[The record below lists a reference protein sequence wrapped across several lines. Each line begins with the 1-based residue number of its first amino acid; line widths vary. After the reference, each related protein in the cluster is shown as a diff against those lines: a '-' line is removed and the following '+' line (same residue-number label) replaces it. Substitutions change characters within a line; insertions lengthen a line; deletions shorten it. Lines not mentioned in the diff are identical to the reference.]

1 MSYLREFYFIH
12 QYAVRDIKR
21 SFKSLWII
29 FITLFISL
37 FLLSSIFSIKTSLN
51 YEIEINSK
59 ELLGGDLEI
68 SSGINPLSEEIIKKI
83 SESGQLSQTVKF
95 HTMVSREDKG
105 SIFTDIRAIDKFYPL
120 YGSIQTN
127 PKESS
132 QTLFLGSSNP
142 GILINENIQN
152 QFGLEV
158 GDNVTILNK
167 KFTVQ
172 GIILSVPNLDGAM
185 IFGEFAIIS
194 KNEFE
199 KFNLTSAGSFLDY
212 DYRLK
217 MNDNEN
223 TQSQIQKIKSFI
235 NNDKTI
241 KIRTPKD
248 GSQNLRR
255 AINNFS
261 HFLSLVSVSAML
273 IAGIGISNTFLSF
286 INKKSLSIAIQKSLG
301 FFSRTIKLI
310 YFYEIL
316 LILFITSI
324 LSYLLGLLSPIIA
337 NIFIP
342 ASFNIDLQF
351 TLSFLDYFNLLFI
364 GLLVVLIFS
373 IPTLYSINLIKAT
386 SLFRN
391 VFQQINLFFSFSN
404 ILLIIILSVLLIVYF
419 IFQTDEKIYTFF
431 YFISFFAS
439 ILVFFITSFFLI
451 FIFRNFFN
459 YPSNSFKIAKRNI
472 AAKKSLA
479 PIITISLGIGLTLL
493 LTLSFVAN
501 NLKREIAESIPNIA
515 PDIFFVSVNKDD
527 KERLALF
534 ITTLDQNAI
543 VEFQPVISASFVSLN
558 SIPIDT
564 IIQPNNN
571 SAWVIEGDRRIS
583 WYNNP
588 QTTANPIT
596 KGEWWTKNDSDK
608 LFISI
613 DSKIASDFRIKI
625 NDQITLNI
633 LGREIVGTVKN
644 FRKVDYRDLSI
655 NFAIII
661 NDSFADELPYE
672 YIGTL
677 SSNLS
682 INEIQS
688 KILKQFPNI
697 SIIKIG
703 NILSKVTIL
712 LNKILIAIISISL
725 VVVGIGLIVI
735 ISAILVQTNL
745 RTYQNLIYKIL
756 GINFST
762 LVKAVCL
769 EFLFIYLSILFFAIV
784 IAALGSYY
792 IVENIFRLE
801 WIFDLDLTLTLTMV
815 TGIITFILILITNK
829 NTFNPPIYPLIR
841 NE

>member
-37 FLLSSIFSIKTSLN
+37 FLLSSIFTIKKSLN
-51 YEIEINSK
+51 YEIETNSK

-68 SSGINPLSEEIIKKI
+68 SSGIHPLSEEIIEKI

-105 SIFTDIRAIDKFYPL
+105 SIFTDIRAIDKYYPL

-127 PKESS
+127 PKGSS

-142 GILINENIQN
+142 SILINENIQN
-152 QFGLEV
+152 QFELEV
-158 GDNVTILNK
+158 GDNITILNK

-185 IFGEFAIIS
+185 IYGEFALIS
-194 KNEFE
+194 KSEFE

-217 MNDNEN
+217 IKNNEN
-223 TQSQIQKIKSFI
+223 TQPQIEKIKSFI
-235 NNDKTI
+235 NDDKTI
-241 KIRTPKD
+241 KIRTPRD

-255 AINNFS
+255 AINNFF
-261 HFLSLVSVSAML
+261 HFLSLVSVSAMF

-286 INKKSLSIAIQKSLG
+286 INKKILSIAIQKSLG
-301 FFSRTIKLI
+301 FFSRTIQLI

-342 ASFNIDLQF
+342 ASLNIDLQF

-391 VFQQINLFFSFSN
+391 VFQQINLFFSFGN
-404 ILLIIILSVLLIVYF
+404 ILFLIILSALLIVYF

-439 ILVFFITSFFLI
+439 ILVFFIASFFLI
-451 FIFRNFFN
+451 FIFRHFFN

-479 PIITISLGIGLTLL
+479 PIITISLGIGFTLL
-493 LTLSFVAN
+493 LMLSFVAS
-501 NLKREIAESIPNIA
+501 NLKREIAESIPDIA

-558 SIPIDT
+558 SVPIDT

-583 WYNNP
+583 WYDNP
-588 QTTANPIT
+588 QTANPIT
-596 KGEWWTKNDSDK
+596 KGEWWAKNDSEE

-661 NDSFADELPYE
+661 NNSFADKLPYE

-697 SIIKIG
+697 SVIKIG
-703 NILSKVTIL
+703 NILSKVSII
-712 LNKILIAIISISL
+712 LNKILIAVTSISL
-725 VVVGIGLIVI
+725 VIVAIGLIVI

-762 LVKAVCL
+762 LVKAACL
-769 EFLFIYLSILFFAIV
+769 EFLFIYLSIIFFAIT

-829 NTFNPPIYPLIR
+829 NTFNPPVYPLIR

>member
-21 SFKSLWII
+21 NFKSLWII

-37 FLLSSIFSIKTSLN
+37 FLLSSIFTIKKSLN
-51 YEIEINSK
+51 YEIETNSK

-68 SSGINPLSEEIIKKI
+68 SSGIHPLSEEIIEKI

-105 SIFTDIRAIDKFYPL
+105 SIFTDIRAIDKYYPL

-127 PKESS
+127 PKGSS

-142 GILINENIQN
+142 SILINENIQN
-152 QFGLEV
+152 QFELEV
-158 GDNVTILNK
+158 GDNITILNK

-185 IFGEFAIIS
+185 IYGEFALIS
-194 KNEFE
+194 KSEFE

-217 MNDNEN
+217 IKNNEN
-223 TQSQIQKIKSFI
+223 TQPQIEKIKSFI
-235 NNDKTI
+235 NDDKTI
-241 KIRTPKD
+241 KIRTPRD

-255 AINNFS
+255 AINNFF
-261 HFLSLVSVSAML
+261 HFLSLVSVSAMF

-286 INKKSLSIAIQKSLG
+286 INKKILSIAIQKSLG
-301 FFSRTIKLI
+301 FFSRTIQLI

-316 LILFITSI
+316 LILFSTSI

-342 ASFNIDLQF
+342 ASLNIDLQF

-373 IPTLYSINLIKAT
+373 IPTLHSINLIKAT

-391 VFQQINLFFSFSN
+391 VFQQINLFFSFGN
-404 ILLIIILSVLLIVYF
+404 ILFLIILSVLFIVYF

-439 ILVFFITSFFLI
+439 ILVFFIVSFFLI
-451 FIFRNFFN
+451 FIFRHFFN

-479 PIITISLGIGLTLL
+479 PIITISLGIGFTLL
-493 LTLSFVAN
+493 LMLSFVAS
-501 NLKREIAESIPNIA
+501 NLKREIAESIPDIA

-558 SIPIDT
+558 SVPIDT

-571 SAWVIEGDRRIS
+571 SAWAIEGDRRIS
-583 WYNNP
+583 WYDNP
-588 QTTANPIT
+588 QTANSIT
-596 KGEWWTKNDSDK
+596 KGEWWTKNDSEE

-661 NDSFADELPYE
+661 NDSFVDKLPYE

-697 SIIKIG
+697 SVIKIG
-703 NILSKVTIL
+703 NILSKISII
-712 LNKILIAIISISL
+712 LNKILIAVTSISL
-725 VVVGIGLIVI
+725 VIVAIGLIVI

-762 LVKAVCL
+762 LVKAACL
-769 EFLFIYLSILFFAIV
+769 EFLFIYLSIIFFAIT

-801 WIFDLDLTLTLTMV
+801 WIFDLNLTLTFTMV

-829 NTFNPPIYPLIR
+829 NTFNPPVYPLIR

>member
-1 MSYLREFYFIH
+1 
-12 QYAVRDIKR
+12 
-21 SFKSLWII
+21 
-29 FITLFISL
+29 
-37 FLLSSIFSIKTSLN
+37 LN
-51 YEIEINSK
+51 YEITTNSK
-59 ELLGGDLEI
+59 ELLGGDIEI
-68 SSGINPLSEEIIKKI
+68 SSGIRPLSEKVIEKI
-83 SESGQLSQTVKF
+83 SQSGQLSQTVNF
-95 HTMVSREDKG
+95 HTMLSKENKG
-105 SIFTDIRAIDKFYPL
+105 SIFTDIRAIDKYYPL

-127 PKESS
+127 PKGSF
-132 QTLFLGSSNP
+132 QTLFLGGSNP
-142 GILINENIQN
+142 SILINENIQN
-152 QFGLEV
+152 QFELEI
-158 GDNVTILNK
+158 GDNITILNK

-185 IFGEFAIIS
+185 IFGEFALIS

-199 KFNLTSAGSFLDY
+199 NFNLTSAGSFLDY
-212 DYRLK
+212 DYHLK
-217 MNDNEN
+217 IKNNQPYIE
-223 TQSQIQKIKSFI
+223 KIKSFI
-235 NNDKTI
+235 NDDKTI
-241 KIRTPKD
+241 KIRTPRD
-248 GSQNLRR
+248 GSQNLSRF
-255 AINNFS
+255 INNFF
-261 HFLSLVSVSAML
+261 HFLSLVSVSAMF

-286 INKKSLSIAIQKSLG
+286 INKKILSIAVQKSLG
-301 FFSRTIKLI
+301 FFSRTIQLI

-316 LILFITSI
+316 LILFSTSI
-324 LSYLLGLLSPIIA
+324 LAYLLGLLSPMIA

-342 ASFNIDLQF
+342 ASLNIDLQF
-351 TLSFLDYFNLLFI
+351 TLSFIDYFNLLFI
-364 GLLVVLIFS
+364 GFLVVLIFS
-373 IPTLYSINLIKAT
+373 TPTLHSINSIKAT

-391 VFQQINLFFSFSN
+391 VFQQINFFFSFKST
-404 ILLIIILSVLLIVYF
+404 LFLIILSVLFIIYF

-439 ILVFFITSFFLI
+439 ILIFFIVSFFLI
-451 FIFRNFFN
+451 FTFRHFFN

-479 PIITISLGIGLTLL
+479 PIITISLGIGFTLL
-493 LTLSFVAN
+493 LMLSFVSS
-501 NLKREIAESIPNIA
+501 NLKREIAESIPDIA

-534 ITTLDQNAI
+534 ITTLDQNAV

-558 SIPIDT
+558 SVPIDT
-564 IIQPNNN
+564 IIQSSNN

-583 WYNNP
+583 WYDNP
-588 QTTANPIT
+588 QTANPIT
-596 KGEWWTKNDSDK
+596 KGEWWTKNNSEE

-661 NDSFADELPYE
+661 NNSFADKLPYE

-697 SIIKIG
+697 SVIKID
-703 NILSKVTIL
+703 NILSKISII
-712 LNKILIAIISISL
+712 LNKILIAVTSISL
-725 VVVGIGLIVI
+725 VVVAIGLIVI

-745 RTYQNLIYKIL
+745 RIYQNLIYKIL

-762 LVKAVCL
+762 LVKAACL
-769 EFLFIYLSILFFAIV
+769 EFLFIYLSIIFFAII

-801 WIFDLDLTLTLTMV
+801 WIFDLSLTLTFTMV

-829 NTFNPPIYPLIR
+829 NTFNPPVYSLIR

>member
-1 MSYLREFYFIH
+1 M
-12 QYAVRDIKR
+12 
-21 SFKSLWII
+21 
-29 FITLFISL
+29 
-37 FLLSSIFSIKTSLN
+37 
-51 YEIEINSK
+51 
-59 ELLGGDLEI
+59 
-68 SSGINPLSEEIIKKI
+68 
-83 SESGQLSQTVKF
+83 
-95 HTMVSREDKG
+95 
-105 SIFTDIRAIDKFYPL
+105 
-120 YGSIQTN
+120 
-127 PKESS
+127 
-132 QTLFLGSSNP
+132 
-142 GILINENIQN
+142 
-152 QFGLEV
+152 
-158 GDNVTILNK
+158 
-167 KFTVQ
+167 Q

-185 IFGEFAIIS
+185 IFGEFALIS
-194 KNEFE
+194 KSEFE

-217 MNDNEN
+217 IKNNEN
-223 TQSQIQKIKSFI
+223 TQPQIEKIKSFI
-235 NNDKTI
+235 NDDKTI
-241 KIRTPKD
+241 KIRTPRD

-255 AINNFS
+255 AINNFF
-261 HFLSLVSVSAML
+261 HFLSLVSVSAMF

-286 INKKSLSIAIQKSLG
+286 INKKILSIAIQKSLG
-301 FFSRTIKLI
+301 FFSRTIQLI

-342 ASFNIDLQF
+342 ASLNIDLQF
-351 TLSFLDYFNLLFI
+351 TLSFLDYFNLFFI

-391 VFQQINLFFSFSN
+391 VFQQINLFFSFGN
-404 ILLIIILSVLLIVYF
+404 ILFLIILSALLIVYF

-451 FIFRNFFN
+451 FIFRHFFN

-479 PIITISLGIGLTLL
+479 PIITISLGIGFTLL
-493 LTLSFVAN
+493 LMLSFVAS
-501 NLKREIAESIPNIA
+501 NLKREIAESIPDIA

-527 KERLALF
+527 KERLTLF

-558 SIPIDT
+558 SVPIDT

-583 WYNNP
+583 WYDNP
-588 QTTANPIT
+588 QTANPIT
-596 KGEWWTKNDSDK
+596 KGEWWAKNDSEK

-661 NDSFADELPYE
+661 NNSFADKLPYE

-697 SIIKIG
+697 SVIKIG
-703 NILSKVTIL
+703 NILSKVSII
-712 LNKILIAIISISL
+712 LNKILIAVTSISL
-725 VVVGIGLIVI
+725 VIVAIGLIVI

-769 EFLFIYLSILFFAIV
+769 EFLFIYLSILFFAIA

-792 IVENIFRLE
+792 IVENIFQLE

-829 NTFNPPIYPLIR
+829 NTFNPHVYPLIR

>member
-1 MSYLREFYFIH
+1 MFHLREFYFIH

-21 SFKSLWII
+21 NFKSLWII

-37 FLLSSIFSIKTSLN
+37 FLLSSIFTIKKSLN
-51 YEIEINSK
+51 YEIETNSK

-68 SSGINPLSEEIIKKI
+68 SSGIHPLSEEIIEKI

-105 SIFTDIRAIDKFYPL
+105 SIFTDIRAIDKYYPL

-127 PKESS
+127 PKGSS

-142 GILINENIQN
+142 SILINENIQN
-152 QFGLEV
+152 QFELEV
-158 GDNVTILNK
+158 GDNITILNK

-185 IFGEFAIIS
+185 IYGEFALIS
-194 KNEFE
+194 KSEFE

-217 MNDNEN
+217 IKNNEN
-223 TQSQIQKIKSFI
+223 TQPQIKKIKSFI
-235 NNDKTI
+235 NDDKTI
-241 KIRTPKD
+241 KIRTPRD

-255 AINNFS
+255 AINNFF
-261 HFLSLVSVSAML
+261 HFLSLVSVSAMF

-286 INKKSLSIAIQKSLG
+286 INKKILSIAIQKSLG
-301 FFSRTIKLI
+301 FFSRTIQLI

-316 LILFITSI
+316 LILFSTSI

-342 ASFNIDLQF
+342 ASLNIDLQF

-373 IPTLYSINLIKAT
+373 IPTLHSINLIKAT

-391 VFQQINLFFSFSN
+391 VFQQINLFFSFGN
-404 ILLIIILSVLLIVYF
+404 ILFLIILSVLFIVYF

-439 ILVFFITSFFLI
+439 ILVFFIASFFLI
-451 FIFRNFFN
+451 FIFRHFFN

-479 PIITISLGIGLTLL
+479 PIITISLGIGFTLL
-493 LTLSFVAN
+493 LMLSFVAS
-501 NLKREIAESIPNIA
+501 NLKREIAESIPDIA

-558 SIPIDT
+558 SVPIDT

-571 SAWVIEGDRRIS
+571 SAWAIEGDRRIS
-583 WYNNP
+583 WYDNP
-588 QTTANPIT
+588 QTANSIT
-596 KGEWWTKNDSDK
+596 KGEWWTKNDSEE

-661 NDSFADELPYE
+661 NDSFVDKLPYE

-697 SIIKIG
+697 SVIKIG
-703 NILSKVTIL
+703 NILSKISII
-712 LNKILIAIISISL
+712 LNKILIAVTSISL
-725 VVVGIGLIVI
+725 VIVAIGLIVI

-756 GINFST
+756 GINLST
-762 LVKAVCL
+762 LVKAACL
-769 EFLFIYLSILFFAIV
+769 EVLFIYLSIIFFAII

-801 WIFDLDLTLTLTMV
+801 WIFDLNLTLTFTMV

-829 NTFNPPIYPLIR
+829 NTFNPPVYPLIR

>member
-21 SFKSLWII
+21 NFKSLWII

-37 FLLSSIFSIKTSLN
+37 FLLSSIFTIKKSLN
-51 YEIEINSK
+51 YEIETNSK

-68 SSGINPLSEEIIKKI
+68 SSGIHPLSEEIIEKI

-105 SIFTDIRAIDKFYPL
+105 SIFTDIRAIDKYYPL

-127 PKESS
+127 PKGSS

-142 GILINENIQN
+142 SILINENIQN
-152 QFGLEV
+152 QFELEV
-158 GDNVTILNK
+158 GDNITILNK

-185 IFGEFAIIS
+185 IYGEFALIS
-194 KNEFE
+194 KSEFE

-217 MNDNEN
+217 IKNNEN
-223 TQSQIQKIKSFI
+223 TQPQIEKIKSFI
-235 NNDKTI
+235 NDDKTI
-241 KIRTPKD
+241 KIRTPRD

-255 AINNFS
+255 AINNFF
-261 HFLSLVSVSAML
+261 HFLSLVSVSAMF

-286 INKKSLSIAIQKSLG
+286 INKKILSIAIQKSLG
-301 FFSRTIKLI
+301 FFSRTIQLI

-342 ASFNIDLQF
+342 ASLNIDLQF

-391 VFQQINLFFSFSN
+391 VFQQINLFFSFGN
-404 ILLIIILSVLLIVYF
+404 ILFLIILSVLFIVYF

-439 ILVFFITSFFLI
+439 ILVFFIASFFLI
-451 FIFRNFFN
+451 FIFRHFFN

-479 PIITISLGIGLTLL
+479 PIITISLGIGFTLL
-493 LTLSFVAN
+493 LMLSFVAS
-501 NLKREIAESIPNIA
+501 NLKREIAESIPDIA

-558 SIPIDT
+558 SVPIDT

-583 WYNNP
+583 WYDNP
-588 QTTANPIT
+588 QTANPIT
-596 KGEWWTKNDSDK
+596 KGEWWTKNDSEE

-661 NDSFADELPYE
+661 NDSFVDKLPYE

-697 SIIKIG
+697 SVIKIG
-703 NILSKVTIL
+703 NILSKVSII
-712 LNKILIAIISISL
+712 LNKILIAVTSISL
-725 VVVGIGLIVI
+725 VIVAIGLIVI

-762 LVKAVCL
+762 LVKAACL
-769 EFLFIYLSILFFAIV
+769 EFLFIYLSIIFFAIT

-801 WIFDLDLTLTLTMV
+801 WIFDLNLTLTFTMV

-829 NTFNPPIYPLIR
+829 NTFNPPVYPLIR

>member
-21 SFKSLWII
+21 NFKSLWII

-37 FLLSSIFSIKTSLN
+37 FLLSSIFTIKKSLN
-51 YEIEINSK
+51 YEIETNSK

-68 SSGINPLSEEIIKKI
+68 SSGIHPLSEEIIEKI

-105 SIFTDIRAIDKFYPL
+105 SIFTDIRAIDKYYPL

-127 PKESS
+127 PKGSS

-142 GILINENIQN
+142 SILINENIQN
-152 QFGLEV
+152 QFELEV
-158 GDNVTILNK
+158 GDNITILNK

-185 IFGEFAIIS
+185 IYGEFALIS
-194 KNEFE
+194 KSEFE

-217 MNDNEN
+217 IKNNEN
-223 TQSQIQKIKSFI
+223 TQPQIEKIKSFI
-235 NNDKTI
+235 NDDKTI
-241 KIRTPKD
+241 KIRTPRD

-255 AINNFS
+255 AINNFF
-261 HFLSLVSVSAML
+261 HFLSLVSVSAMF

-286 INKKSLSIAIQKSLG
+286 INKKILSIAIQKSLG
-301 FFSRTIKLI
+301 FFSRTIQLI

-342 ASFNIDLQF
+342 ASLNIDLQF

-439 ILVFFITSFFLI
+439 ILVFFIASFFLI
-451 FIFRNFFN
+451 FIFRHFFN

-479 PIITISLGIGLTLL
+479 PIITISLGIGFTLL
-493 LTLSFVAN
+493 LMLSFVAS
-501 NLKREIAESIPNIA
+501 NLKREIAESIPDIA

-558 SIPIDT
+558 SVPIDT

-571 SAWVIEGDRRIS
+571 SAWAIEGDRRIS
-583 WYNNP
+583 WYDNP
-588 QTTANPIT
+588 QTANSIT
-596 KGEWWTKNDSDK
+596 KGEWWTKNDSEE

-661 NDSFADELPYE
+661 NDSFVDKLPYE

-697 SIIKIG
+697 SVIKIG
-703 NILSKVTIL
+703 NILSKISII
-712 LNKILIAIISISL
+712 LNKILIAVTSISL
-725 VVVGIGLIVI
+725 VIVAIGLIVI

-762 LVKAVCL
+762 LVKAACL
-769 EFLFIYLSILFFAIV
+769 EFLFIYLSIIFFAIT

-829 NTFNPPIYPLIR
+829 NTFNPPVYPLIR

>member
-21 SFKSLWII
+21 NFKSLWII

-37 FLLSSIFSIKTSLN
+37 FLLSSIFTIKKSLN
-51 YEIEINSK
+51 YEIETNSK

-68 SSGINPLSEEIIKKI
+68 SSGIHPLSEEIIEKI

-105 SIFTDIRAIDKFYPL
+105 SIFTDIRAIDKYYPL

-127 PKESS
+127 PKGSS

-142 GILINENIQN
+142 SILINENIQN
-152 QFGLEV
+152 QFELEV
-158 GDNVTILNK
+158 GDNITILNK

-185 IFGEFAIIS
+185 IYGEFALIS
-194 KNEFE
+194 KSEFE

-217 MNDNEN
+217 IKNNEN
-223 TQSQIQKIKSFI
+223 TQPQIEKIKSFI
-235 NNDKTI
+235 NDDKTI
-241 KIRTPKD
+241 KIRTPRD

-255 AINNFS
+255 AINNFF
-261 HFLSLVSVSAML
+261 HFLSLVSVSAMF

-286 INKKSLSIAIQKSLG
+286 INKKILSIAIQKSLG
-301 FFSRTIKLI
+301 FFSRTIQLI

-324 LSYLLGLLSPIIA
+324 LSYSLGLLSPIIA

-342 ASFNIDLQF
+342 ASLNIDLQF

-391 VFQQINLFFSFSN
+391 VFQQINLFFSFGN
-404 ILLIIILSVLLIVYF
+404 ILFLIILSVLFIVYF

-439 ILVFFITSFFLI
+439 ILVFFIVSFFLI
-451 FIFRNFFN
+451 FIFRHFFN

-479 PIITISLGIGLTLL
+479 PIITISLGIGFTLL
-493 LTLSFVAN
+493 LMLSFVAS
-501 NLKREIAESIPNIA
+501 NLKREIAESIPDIA

-558 SIPIDT
+558 SVPIDT

-571 SAWVIEGDRRIS
+571 SAWAIEGDRRIS
-583 WYNNP
+583 WYDNP
-588 QTTANPIT
+588 QTANSIT
-596 KGEWWTKNDSDK
+596 KGEWWTKNDSEE

-661 NDSFADELPYE
+661 NDSFADKLPYE

-697 SIIKIG
+697 SVIKIG
-703 NILSKVTIL
+703 NILSKISII
-712 LNKILIAIISISL
+712 LNKILIAVTSISL
-725 VVVGIGLIVI
+725 VIVAIGLIVI

-762 LVKAVCL
+762 LVKAACL
-769 EFLFIYLSILFFAIV
+769 EFLFIYLSIIFFAIT

-801 WIFDLDLTLTLTMV
+801 WIFDLNLTLTFTMV

-829 NTFNPPIYPLIR
+829 NTFNPPVYPLIR

>member
-1 MSYLREFYFIH
+1 MFYLREFYFIH
-12 QYAVRDIKR
+12 HYAVRDIKR
-21 SFKSLWII
+21 NFKSLWII

-37 FLLSSIFSIKTSLN
+37 FLLSSIFTIKKSLN
-51 YEIEINSK
+51 YEIETNSK

-68 SSGINPLSEEIIKKI
+68 SSGIHPLSEEIIEKI

-105 SIFTDIRAIDKFYPL
+105 SIFTDVRAIDKYYPL

-127 PKESS
+127 PNESS

-142 GILINENIQN
+142 SILINENIQN
-152 QFGLEV
+152 QFELEV
-158 GDNVTILNK
+158 GDNITILNK

-185 IFGEFAIIS
+185 IYGEFALIS
-194 KNEFE
+194 KSEFE

-217 MNDNEN
+217 IKNNEN
-223 TQSQIQKIKSFI
+223 TQPQIEKIKSLI
-235 NNDKTI
+235 NDDKTI
-241 KIRTPKD
+241 KIRTPRD

-255 AINNFS
+255 TINNFF
-261 HFLSLVSVSAML
+261 HFLSLVSVSAMF
-273 IAGIGISNTFLSF
+273 IAGVGISNTFLSF
-286 INKKSLSIAIQKSLG
+286 VNKKFLSIAIQKSLG
-301 FFSRTIKLI
+301 FFSRTIQLI

-316 LILFITSI
+316 LILFSTSI

-342 ASFNIDLQF
+342 ASLNIDLQF

-391 VFQQINLFFSFSN
+391 VFQQINLFFSFGN
-404 ILLIIILSVLLIVYF
+404 ILFLIILSVLFIVYF

-439 ILVFFITSFFLI
+439 ILVFFIVSFFLI
-451 FIFRNFFN
+451 FIFRHFFN

-479 PIITISLGIGLTLL
+479 PIITISLGVGFTLL
-493 LTLSFVAN
+493 LMLSLVSS
-501 NLKREIAESIPNIA
+501 NLKREIAESIPDIA
-515 PDIFFVSVNKDD
+515 PDIFFVSINKDD

-558 SIPIDT
+558 SVPIDT

-571 SAWVIEGDRRIS
+571 SAWAIEGDRRIS
-583 WYNNP
+583 WYDNP
-588 QTTANPIT
+588 QTTNSIT
-596 KGEWWTKNDSDK
+596 QGEWWTKNDSEE

-661 NDSFADELPYE
+661 NDSFVDKLPYE

-697 SIIKIG
+697 SVIKIG
-703 NILSKVTIL
+703 NILSKISII
-712 LNKILIAIISISL
+712 LNKILIAVTSISL
-725 VVVGIGLIVI
+725 VIVAIGLIVI

-762 LVKAVCL
+762 LVKAACL
-769 EFLFIYLSILFFAIV
+769 EFLFIYLSIIFFAIT

-801 WIFDLDLTLTLTMV
+801 WIFDLNLTLTFTMA

-829 NTFNPPIYPLIR
+829 NTFNPPVYPLIR

>member
-21 SFKSLWII
+21 NFKSLWII

-37 FLLSSIFSIKTSLN
+37 FLLSSIFTIKKSLN
-51 YEIEINSK
+51 YEIETNSK

-68 SSGINPLSEEIIKKI
+68 SSGIHPLSEEIIEKI

-105 SIFTDIRAIDKFYPL
+105 SIFTDIRAIDKYYPL

-127 PKESS
+127 PKGSS

-142 GILINENIQN
+142 SILINENIQN
-152 QFGLEV
+152 QFELEV
-158 GDNVTILNK
+158 GDNITILNK

-185 IFGEFAIIS
+185 IYGEFALIS
-194 KNEFE
+194 KSEFE

-217 MNDNEN
+217 IKNNEN
-223 TQSQIQKIKSFI
+223 TQPQIEKIKSFI
-235 NNDKTI
+235 NDDKTI
-241 KIRTPKD
+241 KIRTPRD

-255 AINNFS
+255 AINNFF
-261 HFLSLVSVSAML
+261 HFLSLVSVSAMF

-286 INKKSLSIAIQKSLG
+286 INKKILSIAIQKSLG
-301 FFSRTIKLI
+301 FFSRTIQLI

-391 VFQQINLFFSFSN
+391 VFQQINLFFSFGN
-404 ILLIIILSVLLIVYF
+404 ILFLIILSALLIVYF

-439 ILVFFITSFFLI
+439 ILVFFIVSFFLI
-451 FIFRNFFN
+451 FIFRHFFN

-479 PIITISLGIGLTLL
+479 PIITISLGIGFTLL
-493 LTLSFVAN
+493 LMLSFVAS
-501 NLKREIAESIPNIA
+501 NLKREIAESIPDIA

-558 SIPIDT
+558 SVPIDT

-583 WYNNP
+583 WYDNP
-588 QTTANPIT
+588 QTANPIT
-596 KGEWWTKNDSDK
+596 KGEWWTKNDSEE

-661 NDSFADELPYE
+661 NNSFVDKLPYE

-697 SIIKIG
+697 SVIKIG
-703 NILSKVTIL
+703 NILSKISII
-712 LNKILIAIISISL
+712 LNKILIAVTSISL
-725 VVVGIGLIVI
+725 VIVAIGLIVI

-762 LVKAVCL
+762 LVKAACL
-769 EFLFIYLSILFFAIV
+769 EFLFIYLSIIFFAIT

-829 NTFNPPIYPLIR
+829 NTFNPPVYPLIR

>member
-1 MSYLREFYFIH
+1 MFYLREFYFIH
-12 QYAVRDIKR
+12 HYAVRDIKR
-21 SFKSLWII
+21 NFKSLWII

-37 FLLSSIFSIKTSLN
+37 FLLSSIFTIKKSLN
-51 YEIEINSK
+51 YEIETNSK

-68 SSGINPLSEEIIKKI
+68 SSGIHPLSEEVIEKI
-83 SESGQLSQTVKF
+83 SEFGQLSQTVKF

-105 SIFTDIRAIDKFYPL
+105 SIFTDVRAIDKYYPL

-127 PKESS
+127 PNESS

-142 GILINENIQN
+142 SILINENIQN
-152 QFGLEV
+152 QFELEV
-158 GDNVTILNK
+158 GDNITILNK

-185 IFGEFAIIS
+185 IYGEFALIS
-194 KNEFE
+194 KSEFE

-217 MNDNEN
+217 IKNNKN
-223 TQSQIQKIKSFI
+223 TQPQIEKIKSLI
-235 NNDKTI
+235 NDDKTI
-241 KIRTPKD
+241 KIRTPRD

-255 AINNFS
+255 TINNFF
-261 HFLSLVSVSAML
+261 HFLSLVSVSAMF
-273 IAGIGISNTFLSF
+273 IAGVGISNTFLSF
-286 INKKSLSIAIQKSLG
+286 VNKKFLSIAIQKSLG
-301 FFSRTIKLI
+301 FFSRTIQLI

-316 LILFITSI
+316 LILFSTSI

-342 ASFNIDLQF
+342 ASLNIDLQF
-351 TLSFLDYFNLLFI
+351 TLSFIDYFNLLFI

-373 IPTLYSINLIKAT
+373 IPTLHSINLIKAT

-391 VFQQINLFFSFSN
+391 VFQQINLFFSFRN
-404 ILLIIILSVLLIVYF
+404 ILFLIILSVLFIVYF

-439 ILVFFITSFFLI
+439 ILVFFIVSFFLI
-451 FIFRNFFN
+451 FIFRHFFN

-479 PIITISLGIGLTLL
+479 PIITISLGVGFTLL
-493 LTLSFVAN
+493 LMLSLVSS
-501 NLKREIAESIPNIA
+501 NLKREIAESIPDIA
-515 PDIFFVSVNKDD
+515 PDIFFVSINKDD

-558 SIPIDT
+558 SVPIDT
-564 IIQPNNN
+564 IVQPNNN
-571 SAWVIEGDRRIS
+571 SAWAIEGDRRIS
-583 WYNNP
+583 WYDNP
-588 QTTANPIT
+588 QTTNSIT
-596 KGEWWTKNDSDK
+596 QGEWWTKNDSEE

-633 LGREIVGTVKN
+633 LGREVVGTVKN

-661 NDSFADELPYE
+661 NNSFVDKLPYE

-697 SIIKIG
+697 SVIKIG
-703 NILSKVTIL
+703 NILSKISII
-712 LNKILIAIISISL
+712 LNKILIAVTSISL
-725 VVVGIGLIVI
+725 VIVAIGLIVI

-762 LVKAVCL
+762 LVKAACL
-769 EFLFIYLSILFFAIV
+769 EFLFIYLSIIFFAIT

-801 WIFDLDLTLTLTMV
+801 WIFDLNLTLTFTMA

-829 NTFNPPIYPLIR
+829 NTFNPPVYPLIR

>member
-21 SFKSLWII
+21 NFKSLWII

-37 FLLSSIFSIKTSLN
+37 FLLSSIFTIKKSLN
-51 YEIEINSK
+51 YEIETNSK

-68 SSGINPLSEEIIKKI
+68 SSGIHPLSEEIIEKI

-105 SIFTDIRAIDKFYPL
+105 SIFTDIRAIDKYYPL

-127 PKESS
+127 PKGSS

-142 GILINENIQN
+142 SILINENIQN
-152 QFGLEV
+152 QFELEV
-158 GDNVTILNK
+158 GDNITILNK

-185 IFGEFAIIS
+185 IYGEFALIS

-217 MNDNEN
+217 IKNNEN
-223 TQSQIQKIKSFI
+223 TQPQIEKIKSFI
-235 NNDKTI
+235 NDDKTI
-241 KIRTPKD
+241 KIRTPRD

-255 AINNFS
+255 AINNFF
-261 HFLSLVSVSAML
+261 HFLSLVSVSAMF

-286 INKKSLSIAIQKSLG
+286 INKKILSIAIQKSLG
-301 FFSRTIKLI
+301 FFSRTIQLI

-342 ASFNIDLQF
+342 ASLNIDLQF
-351 TLSFLDYFNLLFI
+351 TLSFLDYFNLFFI

-391 VFQQINLFFSFSN
+391 VFQQINLFFSFGN
-404 ILLIIILSVLLIVYF
+404 ILFLIILSALLIVYF
-419 IFQTDEKIYTFF
+419 TFQTDEKIYTFF

-439 ILVFFITSFFLI
+439 ILVFFIASFFLI
-451 FIFRNFFN
+451 FIFRHFFN

-479 PIITISLGIGLTLL
+479 PIITISLGIGFTLL
-493 LTLSFVAN
+493 LMLSFVAS
-501 NLKREIAESIPNIA
+501 NLKREIAESIPDIA

-527 KERLALF
+527 KERLTLF

-558 SIPIDT
+558 SVPIDT

-583 WYNNP
+583 WYDNP
-588 QTTANPIT
+588 QTANPIT
-596 KGEWWTKNDSDK
+596 KGEWWTKNDSEE

-661 NDSFADELPYE
+661 NNSFVDKLPYE

-697 SIIKIG
+697 SVIKIG
-703 NILSKVTIL
+703 NILSKVSII
-712 LNKILIAIISISL
+712 LNKILIAVTSISL
-725 VVVGIGLIVI
+725 VIVAIGLIVI

-762 LVKAVCL
+762 LVKAACL
-769 EFLFIYLSILFFAIV
+769 EFLFIYLSIIFFAIT

-829 NTFNPPIYPLIR
+829 NTFNPHVYPLIR

>member
-21 SFKSLWII
+21 NFKSLWII

-37 FLLSSIFSIKTSLN
+37 FLLSSIFTIKKSLN
-51 YEIEINSK
+51 YEIETNSK

-68 SSGINPLSEEIIKKI
+68 SSGIHPLSEEIIEKI

-105 SIFTDIRAIDKFYPL
+105 SIFTDIRAIDKYYPL

-127 PKESS
+127 PKGSS

-142 GILINENIQN
+142 SILINENIQN
-152 QFGLEV
+152 QFELEV
-158 GDNVTILNK
+158 GDNITILNK

-185 IFGEFAIIS
+185 IYGEFALIS
-194 KNEFE
+194 KSEFE

-217 MNDNEN
+217 IKNNEN
-223 TQSQIQKIKSFI
+223 TQPQIEKIKSFI
-235 NNDKTI
+235 NDDKTI
-241 KIRTPKD
+241 KIRTPRD

-255 AINNFS
+255 AINNFF
-261 HFLSLVSVSAML
+261 HFLSLVSVSAMF

-286 INKKSLSIAIQKSLG
+286 INKKILSIAIQKSLG
-301 FFSRTIKLI
+301 FFSRTIQLI

-342 ASFNIDLQF
+342 ASLNIDLQF

-373 IPTLYSINLIKAT
+373 IPTLHSINLIKAT

-391 VFQQINLFFSFSN
+391 VFQQINLFFSFGN
-404 ILLIIILSVLLIVYF
+404 ILFLIILSVLFIVYF

-439 ILVFFITSFFLI
+439 ILVFFIVSFFLI
-451 FIFRNFFN
+451 FIFRHFFN

-479 PIITISLGIGLTLL
+479 PIITISLGIGFTLL
-493 LTLSFVAN
+493 LMLSFVAS
-501 NLKREIAESIPNIA
+501 NLKREIAESIPDIA

-558 SIPIDT
+558 SVPIDT

-583 WYNNP
+583 WYDNP
-588 QTTANPIT
+588 QTANPIT
-596 KGEWWTKNDSDK
+596 KGEWWTKNDSEE

-661 NDSFADELPYE
+661 NDSFADKLPYE

-697 SIIKIG
+697 SVIKIG
-703 NILSKVTIL
+703 NILSKISII
-712 LNKILIAIISISL
+712 LNKILIAVTSISL
-725 VVVGIGLIVI
+725 VIVAIGLIVI

-762 LVKAVCL
+762 LVKAACL
-769 EFLFIYLSILFFAIV
+769 EFLFIYLSIIFFAIT

-801 WIFDLDLTLTLTMV
+801 WIFDLNLTLTFTMV

-829 NTFNPPIYPLIR
+829 NTFNPPVYPLIR

>member
-21 SFKSLWII
+21 NFKSLWII

-37 FLLSSIFSIKTSLN
+37 FLLSSIFTIKKSLN
-51 YEIEINSK
+51 YEIETNSK

-68 SSGINPLSEEIIKKI
+68 SSGIHPLSEEIIEKI

-105 SIFTDIRAIDKFYPL
+105 SIFTDIRAIDKYYPL

-127 PKESS
+127 PKGSS

-142 GILINENIQN
+142 SILINENIQN
-152 QFGLEV
+152 QFELEV
-158 GDNVTILNK
+158 GDNITILNK

-185 IFGEFAIIS
+185 IYGEFALIS
-194 KNEFE
+194 KSEFE

-217 MNDNEN
+217 IKNNEN
-223 TQSQIQKIKSFI
+223 TQPQIEKIKSFI
-235 NNDKTI
+235 NDDKTI
-241 KIRTPKD
+241 KIRTPRD

-255 AINNFS
+255 AINNFF
-261 HFLSLVSVSAML
+261 HFLSLVSVSAMF

-286 INKKSLSIAIQKSLG
+286 INKKILSIAIQKSLG
-301 FFSRTIKLI
+301 FFSRTIQLI

-342 ASFNIDLQF
+342 ASLNIDLQF
-351 TLSFLDYFNLLFI
+351 TLSFLDYFNLFFI

-391 VFQQINLFFSFSN
+391 VFQQINLFFSFGN
-404 ILLIIILSVLLIVYF
+404 ILFLIILSALLIVYF

-439 ILVFFITSFFLI
+439 ILVFFIVSFFLI
-451 FIFRNFFN
+451 FIFRHFFN

-479 PIITISLGIGLTLL
+479 PIITISLGIGFTLL
-493 LTLSFVAN
+493 LMLSFVAS
-501 NLKREIAESIPNIA
+501 NLKREIAESIPDIA

-558 SIPIDT
+558 SVPIDT

-583 WYNNP
+583 WYDNP
-588 QTTANPIT
+588 QTANPIT
-596 KGEWWTKNDSDK
+596 KGEWWTKNDSEE

-661 NDSFADELPYE
+661 NDSFADKLPYE

-697 SIIKIG
+697 SVIKIG
-703 NILSKVTIL
+703 NILSKVSII
-712 LNKILIAIISISL
+712 LNKILIAVTSISL
-725 VVVGIGLIVI
+725 VIVAIGLIVI

-762 LVKAVCL
+762 LVKAACL
-769 EFLFIYLSILFFAIV
+769 EFLFIYLSIIFFAIT

-829 NTFNPPIYPLIR
+829 NTFNPPVYPLIR

>member
-21 SFKSLWII
+21 NFKSLWII

-37 FLLSSIFSIKTSLN
+37 FLLSSIFTIKKSLN
-51 YEIEINSK
+51 YEIETNSK

-68 SSGINPLSEEIIKKI
+68 SSGIHPLSEEIIEKI

-105 SIFTDIRAIDKFYPL
+105 SIFTDIRAIDKYYPL

-127 PKESS
+127 PKGSS

-142 GILINENIQN
+142 SILINENIQN
-152 QFGLEV
+152 QFELEV
-158 GDNVTILNK
+158 GDNITILNK

-185 IFGEFAIIS
+185 IYGEFALIS
-194 KNEFE
+194 KSEFE

-217 MNDNEN
+217 IKNNEN
-223 TQSQIQKIKSFI
+223 TQPQIEKIKSFI
-235 NNDKTI
+235 NDDKTI
-241 KIRTPKD
+241 KIRTPRD

-255 AINNFS
+255 TINNFF
-261 HFLSLVSVSAML
+261 HFLSLVSVSAMF

-286 INKKSLSIAIQKSLG
+286 INKKILSIAIQKSLG
-301 FFSRTIKLI
+301 FFSRTIQLI

-342 ASFNIDLQF
+342 ASLNIDLQF

-373 IPTLYSINLIKAT
+373 IPTLHSINLIKAT

-391 VFQQINLFFSFSN
+391 VFQQINLFFSFGN
-404 ILLIIILSVLLIVYF
+404 ILFLIILSVLFIVYF
-419 IFQTDEKIYTFF
+419 IIQTDEKIYTFF
-431 YFISFFAS
+431 YFISFFVS
-439 ILVFFITSFFLI
+439 ILVFFIASSFLI
-451 FIFRNFFN
+451 FIFRHFFN

-479 PIITISLGIGLTLL
+479 PIITISLGIGFTLL
-493 LTLSFVAN
+493 LMLSFVAS
-501 NLKREIAESIPNIA
+501 NLKREIAESIPDIA
-515 PDIFFVSVNKDD
+515 PDIFFVSINKDD

-558 SIPIDT
+558 SVPIDT

-583 WYNNP
+583 WYDNP
-588 QTTANPIT
+588 QTANPIT
-596 KGEWWTKNDSDK
+596 KGEWWTKNDSEE

-661 NDSFADELPYE
+661 NDSFADKLPYE

-697 SIIKIG
+697 SVIKIG
-703 NILSKVTIL
+703 NILSKVSII
-712 LNKILIAIISISL
+712 LNKILIAVTSISL
-725 VVVGIGLIVI
+725 VIVAIGLIVI

-762 LVKAVCL
+762 LVKAACL
-769 EFLFIYLSILFFAIV
+769 EFLFIYLSIIFFAIT

-801 WIFDLDLTLTLTMV
+801 WIFDLNLTLTFTMV

-829 NTFNPPIYPLIR
+829 NTFNPPVYPLIR

>member
-21 SFKSLWII
+21 NFKSLWII

-37 FLLSSIFSIKTSLN
+37 FLLSSIFTIKKSLN
-51 YEIEINSK
+51 YEIETNSK

-68 SSGINPLSEEIIKKI
+68 SSGIHPLSEEIIEKI

-105 SIFTDIRAIDKFYPL
+105 SIFTDIRAIDKYYPL

-127 PKESS
+127 PKGSS

-142 GILINENIQN
+142 SILINENIQN
-152 QFGLEV
+152 QFELEV
-158 GDNVTILNK
+158 GDNITILNK

-185 IFGEFAIIS
+185 IYGEFALIS

-217 MNDNEN
+217 IKNNEN
-223 TQSQIQKIKSFI
+223 TQPQIEKIKSFI
-235 NNDKTI
+235 NDDKTI
-241 KIRTPKD
+241 KIRTPRD

-255 AINNFS
+255 AINNFF
-261 HFLSLVSVSAML
+261 HFLSLVSVSAMF

-286 INKKSLSIAIQKSLG
+286 INKKILSIAIQKSLG
-301 FFSRTIKLI
+301 FFSRTIQLI

-342 ASFNIDLQF
+342 ASLNIDLQF

-373 IPTLYSINLIKAT
+373 IPTLHSINLIKAT

-439 ILVFFITSFFLI
+439 ILVFFIASFFLI
-451 FIFRNFFN
+451 FIFRHFFN

-479 PIITISLGIGLTLL
+479 PIITISLGIGFTLL
-493 LTLSFVAN
+493 LMLSFVAS
-501 NLKREIAESIPNIA
+501 NLKREIAESIPDIA

-527 KERLALF
+527 KERLTLF

-558 SIPIDT
+558 SVPIDT

-571 SAWVIEGDRRIS
+571 SAWAIEGDRRIS
-583 WYNNP
+583 WYDDP
-588 QTTANPIT
+588 QTSNPIT
-596 KGEWWTKNDSDK
+596 KGEWWTKNDSEE

-661 NDSFADELPYE
+661 NNSFADKLPYE

-697 SIIKIG
+697 SVIKIG
-703 NILSKVTIL
+703 NILSKVSII
-712 LNKILIAIISISL
+712 LNKILIAVTSISL
-725 VVVGIGLIVI
+725 VIVAIGLIVI

-762 LVKAVCL
+762 LVKAACL
-769 EFLFIYLSILFFAIV
+769 EFLFIYLSIIFFAIT

-801 WIFDLDLTLTLTMV
+801 WIFDLNLTLTFTMV

-829 NTFNPPIYPLIR
+829 NTFNPPVYPLIR

>member
-1 MSYLREFYFIH
+1 M
-12 QYAVRDIKR
+12 
-21 SFKSLWII
+21 
-29 FITLFISL
+29 
-37 FLLSSIFSIKTSLN
+37 N
-51 YEIEINSK
+51 YEIETNSK

-68 SSGINPLSEEIIKKI
+68 SSGIHPLSEEIIEKI

-105 SIFTDIRAIDKFYPL
+105 SIFTDIRAIDKYYPL

-127 PKESS
+127 PKGSS

-142 GILINENIQN
+142 SILINENIQN
-152 QFGLEV
+152 QFELEV
-158 GDNVTILNK
+158 GDNITILNK

-185 IFGEFAIIS
+185 IYGEFALIS
-194 KNEFE
+194 KSEFE

-217 MNDNEN
+217 IKNNEN
-223 TQSQIQKIKSFI
+223 TQPQIEKIKSFI
-235 NNDKTI
+235 NDDKTI
-241 KIRTPKD
+241 KIRTPRD

-255 AINNFS
+255 AINNFF
-261 HFLSLVSVSAML
+261 HFLSLVSVSAMF

-286 INKKSLSIAIQKSLG
+286 INKKILSIAIQKSLG
-301 FFSRTIKLI
+301 FFSRTIQLI

-316 LILFITSI
+316 LILFSTSI

-342 ASFNIDLQF
+342 ASLNIDLQF
-351 TLSFLDYFNLLFI
+351 TLSFIDYFNLLFI

-373 IPTLYSINLIKAT
+373 IPTLHSINLIKAT

-404 ILLIIILSVLLIVYF
+404 ILFLIILSVLFIVYF

-439 ILVFFITSFFLI
+439 ILVFFIVSFFLI
-451 FIFRNFFN
+451 FIFRHFFN

-479 PIITISLGIGLTLL
+479 PIITISLGIGFTLL
-493 LTLSFVAN
+493 LMLSFVSS
-501 NLKREIAESIPNIA
+501 NLKREIAESIPDIA
-515 PDIFFVSVNKDD
+515 PDIFFVSINKDD

-558 SIPIDT
+558 SVPIDT

-583 WYNNP
+583 WYDNP
-588 QTTANPIT
+588 QTANSIT
-596 KGEWWTKNDSDK
+596 KGEWWTKNDSEE

-661 NDSFADELPYE
+661 NDSFVDKLPYE

-697 SIIKIG
+697 SVIKIG
-703 NILSKVTIL
+703 NILSKISII
-712 LNKILIAIISISL
+712 LNKILIAVTSISL
-725 VVVGIGLIVI
+725 VIVAIGLIVI

-762 LVKAVCL
+762 LVKAACL
-769 EFLFIYLSILFFAIV
+769 EFLFIYLSIIFFAIT

-829 NTFNPPIYPLIR
+829 NTFNPPVYPLIR

>member
-21 SFKSLWII
+21 NFKSLWII

-37 FLLSSIFSIKTSLN
+37 FLLSSIFTIKKSLN
-51 YEIEINSK
+51 YEIETNSK

-68 SSGINPLSEEIIKKI
+68 SSGIHPLSEEIIEKI

-105 SIFTDIRAIDKFYPL
+105 SIFTDIRAIDKYYPL

-127 PKESS
+127 PKGSS

-142 GILINENIQN
+142 SILINENIQN
-152 QFGLEV
+152 QFELEV
-158 GDNVTILNK
+158 GDNITILNK

-185 IFGEFAIIS
+185 IYGEFALIS
-194 KNEFE
+194 KSEFE

-217 MNDNEN
+217 IKNNEN
-223 TQSQIQKIKSFI
+223 TQPQIEKIKSLI
-235 NNDKTI
+235 NDDKTI
-241 KIRTPKD
+241 KIRTPRD

-255 AINNFS
+255 AINNFF
-261 HFLSLVSVSAML
+261 HFLSLVSVSAMF

-286 INKKSLSIAIQKSLG
+286 INKKILSIAIQKSLG
-301 FFSRTIKLI
+301 FFSRTIQLI

-316 LILFITSI
+316 LILFSTSI

-342 ASFNIDLQF
+342 ASLNIDLQF

-373 IPTLYSINLIKAT
+373 IPTLHSINLIKAT

-391 VFQQINLFFSFSN
+391 VFQQINLFFSFGN
-404 ILLIIILSVLLIVYF
+404 ILFLIILSVLFIVYF

-439 ILVFFITSFFLI
+439 ILVFFIVSFFLI
-451 FIFRNFFN
+451 FIFRHFFN

-479 PIITISLGIGLTLL
+479 PIITISLGIGFTLL
-493 LTLSFVAN
+493 LMLTFVAS
-501 NLKREIAESIPNIA
+501 NLKREIAESIPDIA

-558 SIPIDT
+558 SVPIDT

-571 SAWVIEGDRRIS
+571 SAWAIEGDRRIS
-583 WYNNP
+583 WYDNP
-588 QTTANPIT
+588 QTTNSIT
-596 KGEWWTKNDSDK
+596 QGEWWTKNDSEE

-661 NDSFADELPYE
+661 NDSFVDKLPYE

-697 SIIKIG
+697 SVIKIG
-703 NILSKVTIL
+703 NILSKISII
-712 LNKILIAIISISL
+712 LNKILIAVTSISL
-725 VVVGIGLIVI
+725 VIVAIGLIVI

-762 LVKAVCL
+762 LVKAACL
-769 EFLFIYLSILFFAIV
+769 EFLFIYLSIIFFAIT

-829 NTFNPPIYPLIR
+829 NTFNPPVYPLIR

>member
-21 SFKSLWII
+21 NFKSLWII

-37 FLLSSIFSIKTSLN
+37 FLLSSIFTIKKSLN
-51 YEIEINSK
+51 YEIETNSK

-68 SSGINPLSEEIIKKI
+68 SSGIHPLSEEIIEKI

-105 SIFTDIRAIDKFYPL
+105 SIFTDIRAIDKYYPL

-127 PKESS
+127 PKGSS

-142 GILINENIQN
+142 SILINENIQN
-152 QFGLEV
+152 QFELEV
-158 GDNVTILNK
+158 GDNITILNK

-185 IFGEFAIIS
+185 IFGEFALIS

-217 MNDNEN
+217 IKNNEN
-223 TQSQIQKIKSFI
+223 TQPQIEKIKSFI
-235 NNDKTI
+235 NDDKTI
-241 KIRTPKD
+241 KIRTPRD

-255 AINNFS
+255 AINNFF
-261 HFLSLVSVSAML
+261 HFLSLVSVSAMF

-286 INKKSLSIAIQKSLG
+286 INKKILSIAIQKSLG
-301 FFSRTIKLI
+301 FFSRTIQLI

-342 ASFNIDLQF
+342 ASLNIDLQF
-351 TLSFLDYFNLLFI
+351 TLSFLDYFNLFFI

-391 VFQQINLFFSFSN
+391 VFQQINLFFSFGN
-404 ILLIIILSVLLIVYF
+404 ILFLTILSALLIVYF

-451 FIFRNFFN
+451 FIFRHFFN

-479 PIITISLGIGLTLL
+479 PIITISLGIGFTLL
-493 LTLSFVAN
+493 LMLSFVAS
-501 NLKREIAESIPNIA
+501 NLKREIAESIPDIA

-527 KERLALF
+527 KERLILF

-558 SIPIDT
+558 SVPIDT

-583 WYNNP
+583 WYDNP
-588 QTTANPIT
+588 QTANPIT
-596 KGEWWTKNDSDK
+596 KGEWWAKNDSEE

-661 NDSFADELPYE
+661 NNSFADKLPYE

-697 SIIKIG
+697 SVIKIG
-703 NILSKVTIL
+703 NILSKVSII
-712 LNKILIAIISISL
+712 LNKILIAVTSISL
-725 VVVGIGLIVI
+725 VIVAIGLIVI

-762 LVKAVCL
+762 LVKAACL
-769 EFLFIYLSILFFAIV
+769 EFLFIYLSIIFFAIT

-829 NTFNPPIYPLIR
+829 NTFNPPVYPLIR

>member
-21 SFKSLWII
+21 NFKSLWII

-37 FLLSSIFSIKTSLN
+37 FLLSSIFTIKKSLN
-51 YEIEINSK
+51 YEIETNSK

-68 SSGINPLSEEIIKKI
+68 SSGIHPLSEEIIEKI

-105 SIFTDIRAIDKFYPL
+105 SIFTDIRAIDKYYPL

-127 PKESS
+127 PKGSS
-132 QTLFLGSSNP
+132 QTLFLGNSNP
-142 GILINENIQN
+142 SILINENIQN
-152 QFGLEV
+152 QFELEV
-158 GDNVTILNK
+158 GDNITILNK

-185 IFGEFAIIS
+185 IYGEFALIS

-212 DYRLK
+212 DYHLK
-217 MNDNEN
+217 IKNNEN
-223 TQSQIQKIKSFI
+223 TQQQIKKIKSFI
-235 NNDKTI
+235 NDEKTI
-241 KIRTPKD
+241 KIRTPRD

-255 AINNFS
+255 AINNFF
-261 HFLSLVSVSAML
+261 HFLSLVSVSAMF

-286 INKKSLSIAIQKSLG
+286 INKKILSIAIQKSLG
-301 FFSRTIKLI
+301 FFSRTIQLI

-342 ASFNIDLQF
+342 ASLNIDLQF
-351 TLSFLDYFNLLFI
+351 TLSFLDYFNLFFI

-391 VFQQINLFFSFSN
+391 VFQQINLFFSFGN
-404 ILLIIILSVLLIVYF
+404 ILFLIILSALLIVYF
-419 IFQTDEKIYTFF
+419 TFQTDEKIYTFF

-439 ILVFFITSFFLI
+439 ILVFFIASFFLI
-451 FIFRNFFN
+451 FIFRHFFN

-479 PIITISLGIGLTLL
+479 PIITISLGIGFTLL
-493 LTLSFVAN
+493 LMLSFVAS
-501 NLKREIAESIPNIA
+501 NLKREIAESIPDIA

-558 SIPIDT
+558 SVPIDT

-583 WYNNP
+583 WYDNP
-588 QTTANPIT
+588 QTANPIT
-596 KGEWWTKNDSDK
+596 KGEWWTKNDSEE

-661 NDSFADELPYE
+661 NNSFVDKLPYE

-697 SIIKIG
+697 SVIKIG
-703 NILSKVTIL
+703 NILSKVSII
-712 LNKILIAIISISL
+712 LNKILIAVTSISL
-725 VVVGIGLIVI
+725 VIVAIGLIVI

-762 LVKAVCL
+762 LVKAACL
-769 EFLFIYLSILFFAIV
+769 EFLFIYLSIIFFAIT

-829 NTFNPPIYPLIR
+829 NTFNPHVYPLIR

>member
-12 QYAVRDIKR
+12 QYAVRDIRR

-37 FLLSSIFSIKTSLN
+37 FLLSSIFTIKTSLN

-68 SSGINPLSEEIIKKI
+68 SSGINPLSEEIIEKI

-105 SIFTDIRAIDKFYPL
+105 SIFTDIRAIDKYYPL

-127 PKESS
+127 PKGSS

-142 GILINENIQN
+142 SILINENIQN
-152 QFGLEV
+152 QFELEV
-158 GDNVTILNK
+158 GDNITILNK

-172 GIILSVPNLDGAM
+172 GIVLSVPNLDGAM
-185 IFGEFAIIS
+185 IYGEFALIS
-194 KNEFE
+194 KSEFE
-199 KFNLTSAGSFLDY
+199 KLNLTSAGSFLDY

-217 MNDNEN
+217 IKNNEN
-223 TQSQIQKIKSFI
+223 TQPQIEKIKSFI
-235 NNDKTI
+235 NDDKTI
-241 KIRTPKD
+241 KIRTPRD

-255 AINNFS
+255 AINNFF
-261 HFLSLVSVSAML
+261 HFLSLVSVSAMF

-286 INKKSLSIAIQKSLG
+286 INKKILSIAIQKSLG
-301 FFSRTIKLI
+301 FFSRTIQLI

-342 ASFNIDLQF
+342 ASLNIDLQF

-391 VFQQINLFFSFSN
+391 VFQQINLFFSFGN
-404 ILLIIILSVLLIVYF
+404 ILFLIMLSALLIVYF

-439 ILVFFITSFFLI
+439 ILVFFIASFFLI
-451 FIFRNFFN
+451 FIFRHFFN

-479 PIITISLGIGLTLL
+479 PIITISLGIGFTLL
-493 LTLSFVAN
+493 LMLSFVAS
-501 NLKREIAESIPNIA
+501 NLKREIAESIPDIA

-527 KERLALF
+527 KERLTLF

-558 SIPIDT
+558 SVPIDT

-583 WYNNP
+583 WYDNP
-588 QTTANPIT
+588 QTANPIT
-596 KGEWWTKNDSDK
+596 KGKWWTKNDSEE

-697 SIIKIG
+697 SVIKIG
-703 NILSKVTIL
+703 NILSKVTII
-712 LNKILIAIISISL
+712 LNKILIAVISISL

-769 EFLFIYLSILFFAIV
+769 EFLFIYLSILFFAIT

-829 NTFNPPIYPLIR
+829 NTFNPPVYPLIR

>member
-21 SFKSLWII
+21 NFKSLWII

-37 FLLSSIFSIKTSLN
+37 FLLSSIFTIKKSLN
-51 YEIEINSK
+51 YEIETNSK

-68 SSGINPLSEEIIKKI
+68 SSGIHPLSDEIIEKI

-105 SIFTDIRAIDKFYPL
+105 SIFTDIRAIDKYYPL

-127 PKESS
+127 PKGSS

-142 GILINENIQN
+142 SILINENIQN
-152 QFGLEV
+152 QFELEV
-158 GDNVTILNK
+158 GDNITILNK

-185 IFGEFAIIS
+185 IYGEFALIS
-194 KNEFE
+194 KSEFE

-217 MNDNEN
+217 IKNNEN
-223 TQSQIQKIKSFI
+223 IQPQIEKIKSFI
-235 NNDKTI
+235 NDDKTI
-241 KIRTPKD
+241 KIRTPRE

-255 AINNFS
+255 AINNFF
-261 HFLSLVSVSAML
+261 HFLSLVSVSAMF

-286 INKKSLSIAIQKSLG
+286 INKKILSIAIQKSLG
-301 FFSRTIKLI
+301 FFSRTIQLI

-324 LSYLLGLLSPIIA
+324 LSYSLGLLSPIIA

-342 ASFNIDLQF
+342 ASLNIDLQF

-404 ILLIIILSVLLIVYF
+404 ILFLIILSVLFIVYF

-439 ILVFFITSFFLI
+439 ILVFFIASFFLI
-451 FIFRNFFN
+451 FIFRHFFN

-479 PIITISLGIGLTLL
+479 PIITISLGIGFTLL
-493 LTLSFVAN
+493 LMLSFVAS
-501 NLKREIAESIPNIA
+501 NLKREIAESIPDIA

-558 SIPIDT
+558 SVPIDT

-571 SAWVIEGDRRIS
+571 SAWAIEGDRRIS
-583 WYNNP
+583 WYDNP
-588 QTTANPIT
+588 QTANPIT
-596 KGEWWTKNDSDK
+596 KGEWWTKNDSEE

-661 NDSFADELPYE
+661 NDSFVDKLPYE

-697 SIIKIG
+697 SVIKIG
-703 NILSKVTIL
+703 NILSKISII
-712 LNKILIAIISISL
+712 LNKILIAVTSISL
-725 VVVGIGLIVI
+725 VIVAIGLIVI

-762 LVKAVCL
+762 LVKAACL
-769 EFLFIYLSILFFAIV
+769 EFLFIYLSIIFFAIT

-801 WIFDLDLTLTLTMV
+801 WIFDLNLTLTFTMV

-829 NTFNPPIYPLIR
+829 NTFNPPVYPLIR

>member
-21 SFKSLWII
+21 NFKSLWII

-37 FLLSSIFSIKTSLN
+37 FLLSSIFTIKKSLN
-51 YEIEINSK
+51 YEIETNSK

-68 SSGINPLSEEIIKKI
+68 SSGIHPLSEEIIEKI

-105 SIFTDIRAIDKFYPL
+105 SIFTDIRAIDKYYPL

-127 PKESS
+127 PKGSS

-142 GILINENIQN
+142 SILINENIQN
-152 QFGLEV
+152 QFELEV
-158 GDNVTILNK
+158 GDNITILNK

-185 IFGEFAIIS
+185 IYGEFALIS

-217 MNDNEN
+217 IKNNEN
-223 TQSQIQKIKSFI
+223 TQPQIEKIKSFI
-235 NNDKTI
+235 NDDKTI
-241 KIRTPKD
+241 KIRTPRD

-255 AINNFS
+255 AINNFF
-261 HFLSLVSVSAML
+261 HFLSLVSVSAMF

-286 INKKSLSIAIQKSLG
+286 INKKILSIAIQKSLG
-301 FFSRTIKLI
+301 FFSRTIQLI

-342 ASFNIDLQF
+342 ASLNIDLQF
-351 TLSFLDYFNLLFI
+351 TLSFLDYFNLFFI

-404 ILLIIILSVLLIVYF
+404 ILFLIILSVLFIVYF

-451 FIFRNFFN
+451 FIFRHFFN

-479 PIITISLGIGLTLL
+479 PIITISLGIGFTLL
-493 LTLSFVAN
+493 LMLSFVAS
-501 NLKREIAESIPNIA
+501 NLKREIAESIPDIA

-558 SIPIDT
+558 SVPIDT

-583 WYNNP
+583 WYDNP
-588 QTTANPIT
+588 QTANPIT
-596 KGEWWTKNDSDK
+596 KGEWWTKNDSEE

-661 NDSFADELPYE
+661 NNSFADKLPYE

-697 SIIKIG
+697 SVIKIG
-703 NILSKVTIL
+703 NILSKVTII
-712 LNKILIAIISISL
+712 LNKILIAVISISL
-725 VVVGIGLIVI
+725 VIIGIGLIVI

-762 LVKAVCL
+762 LVKAACL
-769 EFLFIYLSILFFAIV
+769 EFLFIYLSILFFAIT

-801 WIFDLDLTLTLTMV
+801 WIFDLNLTLTLTMV

-829 NTFNPPIYPLIR
+829 NTFNPPVYPLIR

>member
-21 SFKSLWII
+21 NFKSLWII

-37 FLLSSIFSIKTSLN
+37 FLLSSIFTIKKSLN
-51 YEIEINSK
+51 YEIETNSK

-68 SSGINPLSEEIIKKI
+68 SSGIHPLSEEIIEKI

-105 SIFTDIRAIDKFYPL
+105 SIFTDIRAIDKYYPL

-127 PKESS
+127 PKGSS

-142 GILINENIQN
+142 SILINENIQN
-152 QFGLEV
+152 QFELEV
-158 GDNVTILNK
+158 GDNITILNK

-185 IFGEFAIIS
+185 IYGEFALIS

-212 DYRLK
+212 DYHLK
-217 MNDNEN
+217 IKNNEN
-223 TQSQIQKIKSFI
+223 TQPQIEKIKSFI
-235 NNDKTI
+235 NDDKTI
-241 KIRTPKD
+241 KIRTPRD

-255 AINNFS
+255 AINNFF
-261 HFLSLVSVSAML
+261 HFLSLVSVSAMF

-286 INKKSLSIAIQKSLG
+286 INKKILSIAIQKSLG
-301 FFSRTIKLI
+301 FFSRTIQLI

-342 ASFNIDLQF
+342 ASLNIDLQF
-351 TLSFLDYFNLLFI
+351 TLSFLDYFNLFFI

-391 VFQQINLFFSFSN
+391 VFQQINLFFSFGN
-404 ILLIIILSVLLIVYF
+404 ILFLIILSALLIVYF
-419 IFQTDEKIYTFF
+419 TFQTDEKIYTFF

-439 ILVFFITSFFLI
+439 ILVFFIASFFLI
-451 FIFRNFFN
+451 FIFRHFFN

-472 AAKKSLA
+472 AAKKSLV
-479 PIITISLGIGLTLL
+479 PIITISLGIGFTLL
-493 LTLSFVAN
+493 LMLSFVAS
-501 NLKREIAESIPNIA
+501 NLKREIAESIPDIA

-527 KERLALF
+527 KERLTLF

-558 SIPIDT
+558 SVPIDT

-583 WYNNP
+583 WYDNP
-588 QTTANPIT
+588 QTANPIT
-596 KGEWWTKNDSDK
+596 KGEWWTKNDSEE

-661 NDSFADELPYE
+661 NNSFVDKLPYE

-697 SIIKIG
+697 SVIKIG
-703 NILSKVTIL
+703 NILSKVSII
-712 LNKILIAIISISL
+712 LNKILIAVTSISL
-725 VVVGIGLIVI
+725 VIVAIGLIVI

-762 LVKAVCL
+762 LVKAACL
-769 EFLFIYLSILFFAIV
+769 EFLFIYLSIIFFAIT

-829 NTFNPPIYPLIR
+829 NTFNPHVYPLIR

>member
-1 MSYLREFYFIH
+1 MFYLREFYFIH
-12 QYAVRDIKR
+12 HYAVRDIKR
-21 SFKSLWII
+21 NFKSLWII

-37 FLLSSIFSIKTSLN
+37 FLLSSIFTIKKSLN
-51 YEIEINSK
+51 YEIETNSK

-68 SSGINPLSEEIIKKI
+68 SSGIHPLSEEIIEKI

-105 SIFTDIRAIDKFYPL
+105 SIFTDVRAIDKYYPL

-127 PKESS
+127 PNESS

-142 GILINENIQN
+142 SILINENIQN
-152 QFGLEV
+152 QFELEV
-158 GDNVTILNK
+158 GDNITILNK

-185 IFGEFAIIS
+185 IYGEFALIS
-194 KNEFE
+194 KSEFE

-217 MNDNEN
+217 IKNNEN
-223 TQSQIQKIKSFI
+223 TQPQIEKIKSLI
-235 NNDKTI
+235 NDDKTI
-241 KIRTPKD
+241 KIRTPRD

-255 AINNFS
+255 TINNFF
-261 HFLSLVSVSAML
+261 HFLSLVSVSAMF

-286 INKKSLSIAIQKSLG
+286 INKKILSIAIQKSLG
-301 FFSRTIKLI
+301 FFSRTIQLI

-316 LILFITSI
+316 LILFSTSI

-342 ASFNIDLQF
+342 ASLNIDLQF
-351 TLSFLDYFNLLFI
+351 TLSFIDYFNLLFI

-373 IPTLYSINLIKAT
+373 IPTLHSINLIKAT

-391 VFQQINLFFSFSN
+391 VFQQINLFFSFRN
-404 ILLIIILSVLLIVYF
+404 ILFLIILSVLFIVYF

-439 ILVFFITSFFLI
+439 ILVFFIASFFLI
-451 FIFRNFFN
+451 FIFRHFFN

-479 PIITISLGIGLTLL
+479 PIITISLGIGFTLL
-493 LTLSFVAN
+493 LMLSLVSS
-501 NLKREIAESIPNIA
+501 NLKREIAESIPDIA
-515 PDIFFVSVNKDD
+515 PDIFFVSINKDD

-558 SIPIDT
+558 SVPIDT

-571 SAWVIEGDRRIS
+571 SAWAIEGDRRIS
-583 WYNNP
+583 WYDNP
-588 QTTANPIT
+588 QTTNSIT
-596 KGEWWTKNDSDK
+596 QGEWWTKNDSEE

-633 LGREIVGTVKN
+633 LGREVVGTVKN

-661 NDSFADELPYE
+661 NDSFVDKLPYE

-697 SIIKIG
+697 SVIKIG
-703 NILSKVTIL
+703 NILSKISII
-712 LNKILIAIISISL
+712 LNKILIAVTSISL
-725 VVVGIGLIVI
+725 VIVAIGLIVI

-762 LVKAVCL
+762 LVKAACL
-769 EFLFIYLSILFFAIV
+769 EFLFIYLSIIFFAIT

-801 WIFDLDLTLTLTMV
+801 WIFDLNLTLTFTMA

-829 NTFNPPIYPLIR
+829 NTFNPPVYPLIR

>member
-1 MSYLREFYFIH
+1 MFYLREFYFIH
-12 QYAVRDIKR
+12 HYAVRDIKR
-21 SFKSLWII
+21 NFKSLWII

-37 FLLSSIFSIKTSLN
+37 FLLSSIFTIKKSLN
-51 YEIEINSK
+51 YEIETNSK

-68 SSGINPLSEEIIKKI
+68 SSGIHPLSEEIIEKI

-105 SIFTDIRAIDKFYPL
+105 SIFTDIRAIDKYYPL

-127 PKESS
+127 PKGSS

-142 GILINENIQN
+142 SILINENIQN
-152 QFGLEV
+152 QFELEV
-158 GDNVTILNK
+158 GDNITILNK

-185 IFGEFAIIS
+185 IYGEFALIS
-194 KNEFE
+194 KSEFE

-217 MNDNEN
+217 IKNNEN
-223 TQSQIQKIKSFI
+223 TQPQIEKIKSLI
-235 NNDKTI
+235 NDDKTI
-241 KIRTPKD
+241 KIRTPRD

-255 AINNFS
+255 AINNFF
-261 HFLSLVSVSAML
+261 HFLSLVSVSAMF

-286 INKKSLSIAIQKSLG
+286 INKKILSIAIQKSLG
-301 FFSRTIKLI
+301 FFSRTIQLI

-316 LILFITSI
+316 LILFSTSI

-342 ASFNIDLQF
+342 ASLNIDLQF
-351 TLSFLDYFNLLFI
+351 TLSFLDYFNLFFI

-404 ILLIIILSVLLIVYF
+404 ILFLIILSVLFIVYF

-439 ILVFFITSFFLI
+439 ILVFFIVSFFLI
-451 FIFRNFFN
+451 FIFRHFFN

-479 PIITISLGIGLTLL
+479 PIITISLGVGFTLL
-493 LTLSFVAN
+493 LMLSLVSS
-501 NLKREIAESIPNIA
+501 NLKREIAESIPDIA
-515 PDIFFVSVNKDD
+515 PDIFFVSINKDD

-558 SIPIDT
+558 SVPLDT

-571 SAWVIEGDRRIS
+571 SAWAIEGDRRIS
-583 WYNNP
+583 WYDNP
-588 QTTANPIT
+588 QTANSIT
-596 KGEWWTKNDSDK
+596 QGEWWTKNDSEE

-661 NDSFADELPYE
+661 NDSFVDKLPYE

-697 SIIKIG
+697 SVIKIG
-703 NILSKVTIL
+703 NILSKVSII
-712 LNKILIAIISISL
+712 LNKILIAVTSISL
-725 VVVGIGLIVI
+725 VIVAIGLIVI

-762 LVKAVCL
+762 LVKAACL
-769 EFLFIYLSILFFAIV
+769 EFLFIYLSIIFFAIT

-829 NTFNPPIYPLIR
+829 NTFNPHVYPLIR

>member
-21 SFKSLWII
+21 NFKSLWII

-37 FLLSSIFSIKTSLN
+37 FLLSSIFTIKKSLN
-51 YEIEINSK
+51 YEIETNSK

-68 SSGINPLSEEIIKKI
+68 SSGIHPLSEEIIEKI

-105 SIFTDIRAIDKFYPL
+105 SIFTDIRAIDKYYPL

-127 PKESS
+127 PKGSS

-142 GILINENIQN
+142 SILINENIQN
-152 QFGLEV
+152 QFELEV
-158 GDNVTILNK
+158 GDNITILNK

-185 IFGEFAIIS
+185 IYGEFALIS
-194 KNEFE
+194 KSEFE

-217 MNDNEN
+217 IKNNEN
-223 TQSQIQKIKSFI
+223 TQPQIEKIKSFI
-235 NNDKTI
+235 NDDKTI
-241 KIRTPKD
+241 KIRTPRD

-255 AINNFS
+255 AINNFF
-261 HFLSLVSVSAML
+261 HFLSLVSVSAMF

-286 INKKSLSIAIQKSLG
+286 INKKILSIAIQKSLG
-301 FFSRTIKLI
+301 FFSRTIQLI

-324 LSYLLGLLSPIIA
+324 LSYSLGLLSPIIA

-342 ASFNIDLQF
+342 ASLNIDLQF

-391 VFQQINLFFSFSN
+391 VFQQINLFFSFGN
-404 ILLIIILSVLLIVYF
+404 ILFLIILSVLFIVYF

-439 ILVFFITSFFLI
+439 ILVFFIVSFFLI
-451 FIFRNFFN
+451 FIFRHFFN

-479 PIITISLGIGLTLL
+479 PIITISLGIGFTLL
-493 LTLSFVAN
+493 LMLTFVAS
-501 NLKREIAESIPNIA
+501 NLKREIAESIPDIA

-558 SIPIDT
+558 SVPIDT

-583 WYNNP
+583 WYDNP
-588 QTTANPIT
+588 QTANPIT
-596 KGEWWTKNDSDK
+596 KGEWWTKNDSEE

-661 NDSFADELPYE
+661 NDSFVDKLPYE

-697 SIIKIG
+697 SVIKIG
-703 NILSKVTIL
+703 NILSKISII
-712 LNKILIAIISISL
+712 LNKILIAVTSISL
-725 VVVGIGLIVI
+725 VIVAIGLIVI

-762 LVKAVCL
+762 LVKAACL
-769 EFLFIYLSILFFAIV
+769 EFLFIYLSIIFFAIT

-801 WIFDLDLTLTLTMV
+801 WIFDLNLTLTLTMV

-829 NTFNPPIYPLIR
+829 NTFNPHVYPLIR

>member
-21 SFKSLWII
+21 NFKSLWII

-37 FLLSSIFSIKTSLN
+37 FLLSSIFTIKKSLN
-51 YEIEINSK
+51 YEIETNSK

-68 SSGINPLSEEIIKKI
+68 SSGIHPLSEEIIEKI

-127 PKESS
+127 PKGSS

-142 GILINENIQN
+142 SILINENIQN
-152 QFGLEV
+152 QFELEV
-158 GDNVTILNK
+158 GDNITILNK

-185 IFGEFAIIS
+185 IYGEFALIS

-217 MNDNEN
+217 IKNNEN
-223 TQSQIQKIKSFI
+223 TQPQIEKIKSFI
-235 NNDKTI
+235 NDDKTI
-241 KIRTPKD
+241 KIRTPRD

-255 AINNFS
+255 AINNFF
-261 HFLSLVSVSAML
+261 HFLSLVSVSAMF

-286 INKKSLSIAIQKSLG
+286 INKKILSIAIQKSLG
-301 FFSRTIKLI
+301 FFSRTIQLI

-342 ASFNIDLQF
+342 ASLNIDLQF

-391 VFQQINLFFSFSN
+391 VFQQINLFFSFGN
-404 ILLIIILSVLLIVYF
+404 ILFLIILSVLFIVYF

-439 ILVFFITSFFLI
+439 ILVFFIVSFFLI
-451 FIFRNFFN
+451 FIFRHFFN

-479 PIITISLGIGLTLL
+479 PIITISLGIGFTLL
-493 LTLSFVAN
+493 LMLSFVAS
-501 NLKREIAESIPNIA
+501 NLKREIAESIPDIA

-558 SIPIDT
+558 SVPIDT

-583 WYNNP
+583 WYDNP
-588 QTTANPIT
+588 QTANPIT
-596 KGEWWTKNDSDK
+596 KGEWWTKNDSEE

-661 NDSFADELPYE
+661 NDSFADKLPYE

-697 SIIKIG
+697 SVIKIG
-703 NILSKVTIL
+703 NILSKISII
-712 LNKILIAIISISL
+712 LNKILIAVTSISL
-725 VVVGIGLIVI
+725 VIVAIGLIVI

-762 LVKAVCL
+762 LVKAACL
-769 EFLFIYLSILFFAIV
+769 EFLFIYLSIIFFAIT

-801 WIFDLDLTLTLTMV
+801 WIFDLNLTLTFTMV

-829 NTFNPPIYPLIR
+829 NTFNPPVYPLIR

>member
-21 SFKSLWII
+21 NFKSLWII

-37 FLLSSIFSIKTSLN
+37 FLLSSIFTIKKSLN
-51 YEIEINSK
+51 YEIETNSK

-68 SSGINPLSEEIIKKI
+68 SSGIHPLSEEIIEKI

-105 SIFTDIRAIDKFYPL
+105 SIFTDIRAIDKYYPL

-127 PKESS
+127 PKGSS

-142 GILINENIQN
+142 SILINENIQN
-152 QFGLEV
+152 QFELEV
-158 GDNVTILNK
+158 GDNITILNK

-185 IFGEFAIIS
+185 IYGEFALIS
-194 KNEFE
+194 KSEFE

-217 MNDNEN
+217 IKNNEN
-223 TQSQIQKIKSFI
+223 TQPQIEKIKSFI
-235 NNDKTI
+235 NDDKTI
-241 KIRTPKD
+241 KIRTPRD

-255 AINNFS
+255 AINNFF
-261 HFLSLVSVSAML
+261 HFLSLVSVSAMF

-286 INKKSLSIAIQKSLG
+286 INKKILSIAIQKSLG
-301 FFSRTIKLI
+301 FFSRTIQLI

-342 ASFNIDLQF
+342 ASLNIDLQF

-373 IPTLYSINLIKAT
+373 IPTLHSINLIKAT

-391 VFQQINLFFSFSN
+391 VFQQINLFFSFGN
-404 ILLIIILSVLLIVYF
+404 ILFLIILSVLFIVYF
-419 IFQTDEKIYTFF
+419 IIQTDEKIYTFF

-439 ILVFFITSFFLI
+439 ILVFFIASSFLI
-451 FIFRNFFN
+451 FIFRHFFN

-479 PIITISLGIGLTLL
+479 PIITISLGIGFTLL
-493 LTLSFVAN
+493 LMLSFVAS
-501 NLKREIAESIPNIA
+501 NLKREIAESIPDIA

-527 KERLALF
+527 KERLTLF

-558 SIPIDT
+558 SVPIDT

-583 WYNNP
+583 WYDNP
-588 QTTANPIT
+588 QTANPIT
-596 KGEWWTKNDSDK
+596 KGEWWTKNDSEE

-661 NDSFADELPYE
+661 NDSFADKLPYE

-697 SIIKIG
+697 SVIKIG
-703 NILSKVTIL
+703 NILSKISII
-712 LNKILIAIISISL
+712 LNKILIAVTSISL
-725 VVVGIGLIVI
+725 VIVAIGLIVI

-762 LVKAVCL
+762 LVKAACL
-769 EFLFIYLSILFFAIV
+769 EFLFIYLSIIFFAIT

-801 WIFDLDLTLTLTMV
+801 WIFDLNLTLTLTMV

-829 NTFNPPIYPLIR
+829 NTFNPPVYPLIR

>member
-1 MSYLREFYFIH
+1 LSYLREFYFIH

-21 SFKSLWII
+21 NFKSLWII

-37 FLLSSIFSIKTSLN
+37 FLLSSIFTIKKSLN
-51 YEIEINSK
+51 YEIESNSK

-68 SSGINPLSEEIIKKI
+68 SSGIHPLSEGIIEKI
-83 SESGQLSQTVKF
+83 SEFGQLSQTVKF

-105 SIFTDIRAIDKFYPL
+105 SIFTDIRAIDKYYPL

-127 PKESS
+127 PKGSS
-132 QTLFLGSSNP
+132 QTLFLGSSNLS
-142 GILINENIQN
+142 ILINENIQN
-152 QFGLEV
+152 QFELEV
-158 GDNVTILNK
+158 GDNITILNK

-185 IFGEFAIIS
+185 IYGEFVLIS
-194 KNEFE
+194 KSEFE
-199 KFNLTSAGSFLDY
+199 KFDLTSAGSFLDY

-217 MNDNEN
+217 IKNNEN
-223 TQSQIQKIKSFI
+223 TQSQIEKIKSFI
-235 NNDKTI
+235 NDDKTI
-241 KIRTPKD
+241 KIRTPRD

-255 AINNFS
+255 TINNFF
-261 HFLSLVSVSAML
+261 HFLSLVSVSAMF
-273 IAGIGISNTFLSF
+273 IAGVGISNTFLSF
-286 INKKSLSIAIQKSLG
+286 VNKKFLSIAIQKSLG
-301 FFSRTIKLI
+301 FFSRTIQLI

-316 LILFITSI
+316 LILFSTSI

-342 ASFNIDLQF
+342 ASLNIDLQF
-351 TLSFLDYFNLLFI
+351 TLSFIDYFNLLFI

-373 IPTLYSINLIKAT
+373 IPTLHSINLIKAT

-391 VFQQINLFFSFSN
+391 VFQQINLFFSFRN
-404 ILLIIILSVLLIVYF
+404 ILFLIILSVLFIVYF

-439 ILVFFITSFFLI
+439 ILVFFIVSFFLI
-451 FIFRNFFN
+451 FIFRHFFN

-479 PIITISLGIGLTLL
+479 PIITISLGVGFTLL
-493 LTLSFVAN
+493 LMLSLVSS
-501 NLKREIAESIPNIA
+501 NLKREIAESIPDIA
-515 PDIFFVSVNKDD
+515 PDIFFVSINKDD

-558 SIPIDT
+558 SVPIDT

-571 SAWVIEGDRRIS
+571 SAWAIEGDRRIS
-583 WYNNP
+583 WYDNP
-588 QTTANPIT
+588 QTTNSIT
-596 KGEWWTKNDSDK
+596 QGEWWTKNDSEE

-633 LGREIVGTVKN
+633 LGREVVGTVKN

-661 NDSFADELPYE
+661 NDSFVDKLPYE

-697 SIIKIG
+697 SVIKIG
-703 NILSKVTIL
+703 NILSKISII
-712 LNKILIAIISISL
+712 LNKILIAVTSISL
-725 VVVGIGLIVI
+725 VIVAIGLIVI

-762 LVKAVCL
+762 LVKAACL
-769 EFLFIYLSILFFAIV
+769 EFLFIYLSIIFFAIT

-801 WIFDLDLTLTLTMV
+801 WIFDLNLTLTFTMV

-829 NTFNPPIYPLIR
+829 NTFNPPVYPLIR

>member
-21 SFKSLWII
+21 NFKSLWII

-37 FLLSSIFSIKTSLN
+37 FLLSSIFTIKKSLN
-51 YEIEINSK
+51 YEIETNSK

-68 SSGINPLSEEIIKKI
+68 SSGIHPLSEEIIEKI

-95 HTMVSREDKG
+95 HTMLSREDKG
-105 SIFTDIRAIDKFYPL
+105 SIFTDIRAIDKYYPL

-127 PKESS
+127 PKGSS

-142 GILINENIQN
+142 SILINENIQN
-152 QFGLEV
+152 QFELEV
-158 GDNVTILNK
+158 GDNITILNK

-185 IFGEFAIIS
+185 IYGEFALIS
-194 KNEFE
+194 KSEFE

-217 MNDNEN
+217 IKNNEN
-223 TQSQIQKIKSFI
+223 TQPQIEKIKSFI

-241 KIRTPKD
+241 KIRTPRD

-255 AINNFS
+255 AINNFF
-261 HFLSLVSVSAML
+261 HFLSLVSVSAMF

-286 INKKSLSIAIQKSLG
+286 INKKILSIAIQKSLG
-301 FFSRTIKLI
+301 FFSRTIQLI

-342 ASFNIDLQF
+342 ASLNIDLQF

-373 IPTLYSINLIKAT
+373 IPTLHSINLIKAT

-391 VFQQINLFFSFSN
+391 VFQQINLFFSFGN
-404 ILLIIILSVLLIVYF
+404 ILFLIILSVLFIVYF

-439 ILVFFITSFFLI
+439 ILVFFIASFFLI
-451 FIFRNFFN
+451 FIFRHFFN

-479 PIITISLGIGLTLL
+479 PIITISLGIGFTLL
-493 LTLSFVAN
+493 LMLSFVAS
-501 NLKREIAESIPNIA
+501 NLKREIAESIPDIA

-558 SIPIDT
+558 SVPIDT

-583 WYNNP
+583 WYDNP
-588 QTTANPIT
+588 QTANPIT
-596 KGEWWTKNDSDK
+596 KGEWWTKNDSEE

-661 NDSFADELPYE
+661 NNSFADKLPYE

-697 SIIKIG
+697 SVIKIG
-703 NILSKVTIL
+703 NILSKISII
-712 LNKILIAIISISL
+712 LNKILIAVTSISL
-725 VVVGIGLIVI
+725 VIVAIGLIVI

-762 LVKAVCL
+762 LVKAACL
-769 EFLFIYLSILFFAIV
+769 EFLFIYLSIIFFAIT

-801 WIFDLDLTLTLTMV
+801 WIFDLNLTLTFTMV

-829 NTFNPPIYPLIR
+829 NTFNPPVYPLIR

>member
-12 QYAVRDIKR
+12 QYAIRDIKR
-21 SFKSLWII
+21 NFKSLWII

-37 FLLSSIFSIKTSLN
+37 FLLSSIFTIKKSLN
-51 YEIEINSK
+51 YEIETNSK

-68 SSGINPLSEEIIKKI
+68 SSGIHPLSEEIIEKI

-105 SIFTDIRAIDKFYPL
+105 SIFTDIRAIDKYYPL

-127 PKESS
+127 PKGSS

-142 GILINENIQN
+142 SILINENIQN
-152 QFGLEV
+152 QFELEV
-158 GDNVTILNK
+158 GDNITILNK

-185 IFGEFAIIS
+185 IYGEFALIS
-194 KNEFE
+194 KSEFE

-217 MNDNEN
+217 IKNNEN
-223 TQSQIQKIKSFI
+223 TQPQIEKIKSFI
-235 NNDKTI
+235 NDDKTI
-241 KIRTPKD
+241 KIRTPRD

-255 AINNFS
+255 AINNFF
-261 HFLSLVSVSAML
+261 HFLSLVSVSAMF

-286 INKKSLSIAIQKSLG
+286 INKKILSIAIQKSLG
-301 FFSRTIKLI
+301 FFSRTIQLI

-342 ASFNIDLQF
+342 ASLNIDLQF
-351 TLSFLDYFNLLFI
+351 TLSFLDYFNLFFI

-391 VFQQINLFFSFSN
+391 VFQQINLFFSFGN
-404 ILLIIILSVLLIVYF
+404 ILFLIILSALLIVYF

-451 FIFRNFFN
+451 FIFRHFFN

-479 PIITISLGIGLTLL
+479 PIITISLGIGFTLL
-493 LTLSFVAN
+493 LMLSFVAS
-501 NLKREIAESIPNIA
+501 NLKREIAESIPDIA

-558 SIPIDT
+558 SVPIDT

-583 WYNNP
+583 WYDNP
-588 QTTANPIT
+588 QTANPIT
-596 KGEWWTKNDSDK
+596 KGEWWTKNDSEE

-661 NDSFADELPYE
+661 NDSFADKLPYE

-697 SIIKIG
+697 SVIKIG
-703 NILSKVTIL
+703 NILSKVSII
-712 LNKILIAIISISL
+712 LNKILIAVTSISL
-725 VVVGIGLIVI
+725 VIVAIGLIVI

-762 LVKAVCL
+762 LVKAACL
-769 EFLFIYLSILFFAIV
+769 EFLFIYLSIIFFAIT

-801 WIFDLDLTLTLTMV
+801 WIFDLNLTLTLTMV

-829 NTFNPPIYPLIR
+829 NTFNPPVYPLIR

>member
-21 SFKSLWII
+21 NFKSLWII

-37 FLLSSIFSIKTSLN
+37 FLLSSIFTIKKSLN
-51 YEIEINSK
+51 YEIETNSK

-68 SSGINPLSEEIIKKI
+68 SSGIHPLSEEIIEKI

-105 SIFTDIRAIDKFYPL
+105 SIFTDIRAIDKYYPL

-127 PKESS
+127 PKGSS

-142 GILINENIQN
+142 SILINENIQN
-152 QFGLEV
+152 QFELEV
-158 GDNVTILNK
+158 GDNITILNK

-185 IFGEFAIIS
+185 IYGEFALIS
-194 KNEFE
+194 KSEFE

-217 MNDNEN
+217 IKNNEN
-223 TQSQIQKIKSFI
+223 TQPQIEKIKSFI
-235 NNDKTI
+235 NDDKTI
-241 KIRTPKD
+241 KIRTPRD

-255 AINNFS
+255 AINNFF
-261 HFLSLVSVSAML
+261 HFLSLVSVSAMF

-286 INKKSLSIAIQKSLG
+286 INKKILSIAIQKSLG
-301 FFSRTIKLI
+301 FFSRTIQLI

-342 ASFNIDLQF
+342 ASLNIDLQF

-404 ILLIIILSVLLIVYF
+404 ILLLIILSVLLIVYF

-439 ILVFFITSFFLI
+439 ILVFFIVSFFLI
-451 FIFRNFFN
+451 FIFRHFFN

-479 PIITISLGIGLTLL
+479 PIITISLGIGFTLL
-493 LTLSFVAN
+493 LMLSFVAS
-501 NLKREIAESIPNIA
+501 NLKREIAESIPDIA

-558 SIPIDT
+558 SVPIDT

-583 WYNNP
+583 WYDNP
-588 QTTANPIT
+588 QTANPIT
-596 KGEWWTKNDSDK
+596 KGEWWTKNDSEE

-661 NDSFADELPYE
+661 NDSFVDKLPYE

-697 SIIKIG
+697 SVIKIG
-703 NILSKVTIL
+703 NILSKISII
-712 LNKILIAIISISL
+712 LNKILIAVTSISL
-725 VVVGIGLIVI
+725 VIVAIGLIVI

-762 LVKAVCL
+762 LVKAACL
-769 EFLFIYLSILFFAIV
+769 EFLFIYLSIIFFAIT

-829 NTFNPPIYPLIR
+829 NTFNPPVYPLIR

>member
-1 MSYLREFYFIH
+1 LSYLREFYFIH

-21 SFKSLWII
+21 NFKSLWII

-37 FLLSSIFSIKTSLN
+37 FLLSSIFTIKKSLN
-51 YEIEINSK
+51 YEIETNSK

-68 SSGINPLSEEIIKKI
+68 SSGIHPLSEEIIEKI

-105 SIFTDIRAIDKFYPL
+105 SIFTDIRAIDKYYPL

-127 PKESS
+127 PKGSS

-142 GILINENIQN
+142 SILINENIQN
-152 QFGLEV
+152 QFELEV
-158 GDNVTILNK
+158 GDNITILNK

-185 IFGEFAIIS
+185 IYGEFALIS
-194 KNEFE
+194 KSEFE

-217 MNDNEN
+217 IKNNEN
-223 TQSQIQKIKSFI
+223 TQPQIEKIKSFI
-235 NNDKTI
+235 NDDKTI
-241 KIRTPKD
+241 KIRTPRD

-255 AINNFS
+255 AINNFF
-261 HFLSLVSVSAML
+261 HFLSLVSVSAMF

-286 INKKSLSIAIQKSLG
+286 INKKILSIAIQKSLG
-301 FFSRTIKLI
+301 FFSRTIQLI

-342 ASFNIDLQF
+342 ASLNIDLQF

-373 IPTLYSINLIKAT
+373 IPTLHSINLIKAT

-391 VFQQINLFFSFSN
+391 VFQQINLFFSFGN
-404 ILLIIILSVLLIVYF
+404 ILFLIILSVLFIVYF

-439 ILVFFITSFFLI
+439 ILVFFIVSFFLI
-451 FIFRNFFN
+451 FIFRHFFN

-479 PIITISLGIGLTLL
+479 PIITISLGIGFTLL
-493 LTLSFVAN
+493 LMLSFVAS
-501 NLKREIAESIPNIA
+501 NLKREIAESIPDIA

-558 SIPIDT
+558 SVPIDT

-583 WYNNP
+583 WYDNP
-588 QTTANPIT
+588 QTANPIT
-596 KGEWWTKNDSDK
+596 KGEWWTKNDSEE

-661 NDSFADELPYE
+661 NNSFADKLPYE

-697 SIIKIG
+697 SVIKIG
-703 NILSKVTIL
+703 NILSKISII
-712 LNKILIAIISISL
+712 LNKILIAVTSISL
-725 VVVGIGLIVI
+725 VIVAIGLIVI

-762 LVKAVCL
+762 LVKAACL
-769 EFLFIYLSILFFAIV
+769 EFLFIYLSIIFFAIT

-829 NTFNPPIYPLIR
+829 NTFNPPVYPLIR

>member
-21 SFKSLWII
+21 NFKSLWII

-37 FLLSSIFSIKTSLN
+37 FLLSSIFTIKKSLN
-51 YEIEINSK
+51 YEIETNSK

-68 SSGINPLSEEIIKKI
+68 SSGIHPLSEEIIEKI

-95 HTMVSREDKG
+95 HTMVSREGKG
-105 SIFTDIRAIDKFYPL
+105 SIFTDIRAIDKYYPL

-127 PKESS
+127 PKGSS

-142 GILINENIQN
+142 SILINENIQN
-152 QFGLEV
+152 QFELEV
-158 GDNVTILNK
+158 GDNITILNK

-185 IFGEFAIIS
+185 IYGEFALIS
-194 KNEFE
+194 KSEFE

-217 MNDNEN
+217 IKNNEN
-223 TQSQIQKIKSFI
+223 TQPQIEKIKSFI
-235 NNDKTI
+235 NDDKTI
-241 KIRTPKD
+241 KIRTPRD

-255 AINNFS
+255 AINNFF
-261 HFLSLVSVSAML
+261 HFLSLVSVSAMF

-286 INKKSLSIAIQKSLG
+286 INKKILSIAIQKSLG
-301 FFSRTIKLI
+301 FFSRTIQLI

-316 LILFITSI
+316 LILFSTSI

-342 ASFNIDLQF
+342 ASLNIDLQF

-373 IPTLYSINLIKAT
+373 IPTLHSINLIKAT

-404 ILLIIILSVLLIVYF
+404 ILFLIILSVLFIVYF

-439 ILVFFITSFFLI
+439 ILVFFIVSFFLI
-451 FIFRNFFN
+451 FIFRHFFN

-479 PIITISLGIGLTLL
+479 PIITISLGIGFTLL
-493 LTLSFVAN
+493 LMLSFVSS
-501 NLKREIAESIPNIA
+501 NLKREIAESIPDIA

-558 SIPIDT
+558 SVPIDT

-571 SAWVIEGDRRIS
+571 SAWAIEGDRRIS
-583 WYNNP
+583 WYDNP
-588 QTTANPIT
+588 QTANSIT
-596 KGEWWTKNDSDK
+596 KGEWWTKNDSEE

-661 NDSFADELPYE
+661 NDSFVDKLPYE

-697 SIIKIG
+697 SVIKIG
-703 NILSKVTIL
+703 NILSKISII
-712 LNKILIAIISISL
+712 LNKILIAVTSISL
-725 VVVGIGLIVI
+725 VIVAIGLIVI

-762 LVKAVCL
+762 LVKAACL
-769 EFLFIYLSILFFAIV
+769 EFLFIYLSIIFFAIT

-801 WIFDLDLTLTLTMV
+801 WIFDLNLTLTFTMA

-829 NTFNPPIYPLIR
+829 NTFNPPVYPLIR

>member
-1 MSYLREFYFIH
+1 MFYLREFYFIH
-12 QYAVRDIKR
+12 HYAVRDIKR
-21 SFKSLWII
+21 NFKSLWII

-37 FLLSSIFSIKTSLN
+37 FLLSSIFTIKKSLN
-51 YEIEINSK
+51 YEIETNSK

-68 SSGINPLSEEIIKKI
+68 SSGIHPLSEEIIEKI

-105 SIFTDIRAIDKFYPL
+105 SIFTDVRAIDKYYPL

-127 PKESS
+127 PNESS

-142 GILINENIQN
+142 SILINENIQN
-152 QFGLEV
+152 QFELEV
-158 GDNVTILNK
+158 GDNITILNK

-185 IFGEFAIIS
+185 IYGEFALIS
-194 KNEFE
+194 KSEFE

-217 MNDNEN
+217 IKNNEN
-223 TQSQIQKIKSFI
+223 TQPQIEKIKSLI
-235 NNDKTI
+235 NDDKTI
-241 KIRTPKD
+241 KIRTPRD

-255 AINNFS
+255 TINNFF
-261 HFLSLVSVSAML
+261 HFLSLVSVSAMF
-273 IAGIGISNTFLSF
+273 IAGVGISNTFLSF
-286 INKKSLSIAIQKSLG
+286 VNKKFLSIAIQKSLG
-301 FFSRTIKLI
+301 FFSRTIQLI

-316 LILFITSI
+316 LILFSTSI

-342 ASFNIDLQF
+342 ASLNIDLQF

-373 IPTLYSINLIKAT
+373 IPTLHSINLIKAT

-391 VFQQINLFFSFSN
+391 VFQQINLFFSFNN
-404 ILLIIILSVLLIVYF
+404 ILFLIILSVLFIVYF

-439 ILVFFITSFFLI
+439 ILVFFIVSFFLI
-451 FIFRNFFN
+451 FIFRHFFN

-479 PIITISLGIGLTLL
+479 PIITISLGVGFTLL
-493 LTLSFVAN
+493 LMLSLVSS
-501 NLKREIAESIPNIA
+501 NLKREIAESIPDIA
-515 PDIFFVSVNKDD
+515 PDIFFVSINKDD

-558 SIPIDT
+558 SVPIDT

-571 SAWVIEGDRRIS
+571 SAWAIEGDRRIS
-583 WYNNP
+583 WYDNP
-588 QTTANPIT
+588 QTTNSIT
-596 KGEWWTKNDSDK
+596 QGEWWTKNDSEE

-633 LGREIVGTVKN
+633 LGREVVGTVKN

-661 NDSFADELPYE
+661 NDSFVDKLPYE

-697 SIIKIG
+697 SVIKIG
-703 NILSKVTIL
+703 NILSKVSII
-712 LNKILIAIISISL
+712 LNKILIAVTSISL
-725 VVVGIGLIVI
+725 VIVAIGLIVI

-762 LVKAVCL
+762 LVKASCL
-769 EFLFIYLSILFFAIV
+769 EFLFIYLTIVFFAIT

-801 WIFDLDLTLTLTMV
+801 WIFDLNLTLTFTMA

-829 NTFNPPIYPLIR
+829 NTFNPPVYPLIR

>member
-37 FLLSSIFSIKTSLN
+37 FLLSSIFTIKTSLN

-68 SSGINPLSEEIIKKI
+68 SSGINPLSEEIIEKI

-152 QFGLEV
+152 QFELEV

-185 IFGEFAIIS
+185 IYGEFALIS
-194 KNEFE
+194 KSEFE

-217 MNDNEN
+217 IKNNEN
-223 TQSQIQKIKSFI
+223 TQPQIEKIKSFI
-235 NNDKTI
+235 NDDKTI
-241 KIRTPKD
+241 KIRTPRD

-255 AINNFS
+255 AINNFF
-261 HFLSLVSVSAML
+261 HFLSLVSVSAMF

-286 INKKSLSIAIQKSLG
+286 INKKILSIAIQKSLG
-301 FFSRTIKLI
+301 FFSRTIQLI

-391 VFQQINLFFSFSN
+391 VFQQINLFFSFGN
-404 ILLIIILSVLLIVYF
+404 ILFLIILSVLFIVYF
-419 IFQTDEKIYTFF
+419 IIQTDEKIYTFF

-439 ILVFFITSFFLI
+439 ILVFFIASFFLI
-451 FIFRNFFN
+451 FIFRHFFN

-479 PIITISLGIGLTLL
+479 PIITISLGIGFTLL
-493 LTLSFVAN
+493 LMLSFVAS
-501 NLKREIAESIPNIA
+501 NLKREIAESIPDIA

-558 SIPIDT
+558 SVPIDT

-583 WYNNP
+583 WYDNP
-588 QTTANPIT
+588 QTANPIT
-596 KGEWWTKNDSDK
+596 KGEWWTKNDSEE

-661 NDSFADELPYE
+661 NDSFADKLPYE

-697 SIIKIG
+697 SVIKIG
-703 NILSKVTIL
+703 NILSKISII
-712 LNKILIAIISISL
+712 LNKILIAVTSISL
-725 VVVGIGLIVI
+725 VIVAIGLIVI

-762 LVKAVCL
+762 LVKAACL
-769 EFLFIYLSILFFAIV
+769 EFLFIYLSIIFFAIT